1 MFLLHKAVRQ
11 DQGHGFLRKTKLG
24 LLSGIVLTG
33 AFSSLFLSGVVS
45 ADEQPNTSTTS
56 NIVQTP
62 PSAPNNQFETE
73 TVHTV
78 KETEQ
83 KAKVEDVKAL
93 GVSVTQTETENVG
106 KAQTP
111 SEVEPLRTTAEE
123 KVDAQIRDLESAKAE
138 QEQVKADRAKIDE
151 FKTTFI
157 NANYIKVKARVIS
170 QVNSRDI
177 DEDVSKESTV
187 SPITSSSGEIRYL
200 KANELDLTDTQG
212 LYSAV
217 SKPTTEEV
225 TETFVKMPTNLGVT
239 NNYATNRI
247 NIGYPARIVE
257 LTPNTVYSYTIT
269 PRSNSVLSSVY
280 GIGSIETTAK
290 FEYTLPEETK
300 LYATF
305 SSKPV
310 ETHVIIKNLT
320 RRAEN
325 HTDFIGYTRTYTY
338 KDKQGNIIPIKD
350 LYAKFLDVQGFKG
363 KGVITSSDIPK
374 SKLSEFELRSVG
386 ADYTYRQE
394 TSLLGEN
401 TISQKEY
408 IASKVVPNKRNQ
420 FTPRIVYASNLQR
433 VELTDTEKA
442 INGVSRTF
450 HTVTYTE
457 VQNKGLVTQKF
468 VNEQGV
474 EIAPSVKS
482 ELKEVGSDVSLTH
495 PTDLDFENK
504 RYTFKEQ
511 DKQDITEIVK
521 GETVITYVY
530 KQKYENN
537 LPPVETE
544 TKIPITT
551 TYVEDK
557 TIDYGTEI
565 VESNGSE
572 GKIVTTTP
580 KIVNELD
587 GTVTDGKPT
596 EKETP
601 MVPKVVKVGTKPKVV
616 ETPIEFTTTYE
627 ADPTKE
633 VGVTEVKVA
642 GVLGKTI
649 TTTTYT
655 FDPDTW
661 RVTVNPST
669 ETREE
674 PTNKVVLVGTKPS
687 VTTTPIPIETE
698 VISDL
703 DLFEGEE
710 IEVSKGKEGLT
721 TVTVNHELD
730 RATGKVTDLPPVT
743 TVTPMEKRI
752 VHVGTK
758 KRLANVITHYYKVG
772 TTEKIHEDEIQ
783 RDLEVGSPY
792 KTGADF
798 PEVVEVSHTNQTRT
812 ETLTT
817 TVYKLVETPNT
828 ATGILSREGAEVVY
842 YFKPVVTTEVLQ
854 KNPTDAPK
862 VELEEYTQPI
872 GTSGEPLVNTE
883 VEFSGGVVPNYA
895 PKVDLGEY
903 TQPIGT
909 SGEPETHSNSTYLK
923 PLGTNGDPLVNTEV
937 EFTGG
942 VTPNEVPKLDVPT
955 YDNGTVPNTSP
966 IKELDEF
973 KGGVNPFDA
982 PTLDKPEFKGGVTPF
997 DAPTLNKPELKVPE
1011 KPQNAPKQPKT
1022 PTEGKTTPTLNEP
1035 LKEQK
1040 RASESK
1046 PTLPN
1051 TGTSES
1057 DLVISSLGVLG
1068 ILGLL
1073 GFSKWKK
1080 SSDLEN

>member
-1 MFLLHKAVRQ
+1 MFLLHKAVKQ
-11 DQGHGFLRKTKLG
+11 EKGHGYLRKTKLG
-24 LLSGIVLTG
+24 LLSGIILTTALG
-33 AFSSLFLSGVVS
+33 SLFLNGIVS
-45 ADEQPNTSTTS
+45 ADEQPNSSTPP
-56 NIVQTP
+56 NAAQTP
-62 PSAPNNQFETE
+62 PSE
-73 TVHTV
+73 TVVQSEYETSTTHTV
-78 KETEQ
+78 KETEL
-83 KAKVEDVKAL
+83 KAKVEEVKAL
-93 GVSVTQTETENVG
+93 GVKVTETPTENVG
-106 KAQTP
+106 VANSS
-111 SEVEPLRTTAEE
+111 SEVTHLRTTAEE
-123 KVDAQIRDLESAKAE
+123 KVDSQIRDLESAKAE
-138 QEQVKADRAKIDE
+138 QEQVKADRTKIDE
-151 FKTTFI
+151 FKNTLI
-157 NANYIKVKARVIS
+157 NANYIKVKARLVS

-177 DEDVSKESTV
+177 DEDVSKEASV

-200 KANELDLTDTQG
+200 KANELELTDSQG
-212 LYSAV
+212 LYNAV

-225 TETFVKMPTNLGVT
+225 TETFIKVPDRIGITDK
-239 NNYATNRI
+239 YATNRV

-269 PRSNSVLSSVY
+269 PRSDSVLSSIY

-350 LYAKFLDVQGFKG
+350 LYAKFLDIQGFKG

-374 SKLSEFELRSVG
+374 SKLSEFELRSAG

-420 FTPRIVYASNLQR
+420 FTPRIVYASNIQR

-482 ELKEVGSDVSLTH
+482 ELKEVGSEVSLTH

-587 GTVTDGKPT
+587 GTVTDGKST

-601 MVPKVVKVGTKPKVV
+601 MVPKVVKVGTKPTVV
-616 ETPIEFTTTYE
+616 ETTTPYTTRYVE
-627 ADPTKE
+627 DNTKDKDYRE
-633 VGVTEVKVA
+633 VTKSGKA
-642 GVLGKTI
+642 GKTT

-655 FDPDTW
+655 LNPNTGA
-661 RVTVNPST
+661 VTSN
-669 ETREE
+669 E
-674 PTNKVVLVGTKPS
+674 PTMITEEAVEEVITVGTKPT
-687 VTTTPIPIETE
+687 VVETTTPYTTRYVEDNTKDKDYREVTRPGKSGKTTTTTTYTLDPNTGAVTPNEPTTITEEAVEE
-698 VISDL
+698 VI
-703 DLFEGEE
+703 
-710 IEVSKGKEGLT
+710 T
-721 TVTVNHELD
+721 
-730 RATGKVTDLPPVT
+730 
-743 TVTPMEKRI
+743 
-752 VHVGTK
+752 VGTK
-758 KRLANVITHYYKVG
+758 PKV
-772 TTEKIHEDEIQ
+772 E
-783 RDLEVGSPY
+783 
-792 KTGADF
+792 
-798 PEVVEVSHTNQTRT
+798 
-812 ETLTT
+812 
-817 TVYKLVETPNT
+817 
-828 ATGILSREGAEVVY
+828 
-842 YFKPVVTTEVLQ
+842 
-854 KNPTDAPK
+854 APK
-862 VELEEYTQPI
+862 VET
-872 GTSGEPLVNTE
+872 
-883 VEFSGGVVPNYA
+883 
-895 PKVDLGEY
+895 PKV
-903 TQPIGT
+903 
-909 SGEPETHSNSTYLK
+909 ETPK
-923 PLGTNGDPLVNTEV
+923 V
-937 EFTGG
+937 E
-942 VTPNEVPKLDVPT
+942 TPKVEVPK
-955 YDNGTVPNTSP
+955 S
-966 IKELDEF
+966 
-973 KGGVNPFDA
+973 
-982 PTLDKPEFKGGVTPF
+982 
-997 DAPTLNKPELKVPE
+997 
-1011 KPQNAPKQPKT
+1011 KT
-1022 PTEGKTTPTLNEP
+1022 PTEQSTKETSQIPTSVAS
-1035 LKEQK
+1035 K
-1040 RASESK
+1040 REE
-1046 PTLPN
+1046 LPN
-1051 TGTSES
+1051 TGTE
-1057 DLVISSLGVLG
+1057 DHANLVV
-1068 ILGLL
+1068 LGLL
-1073 GFSKWKK
+1073 GVLSGFGFLAHKK
-1080 SSDLEN
+1080 KEVEK

>member
-1 MFLLHKAVRQ
+1 MFLLHKAVKQ
-11 DQGHGFLRKTKLG
+11 EKGHGYLRKTKLG
-24 LLSGIVLTG
+24 LLSGIILTTALG
-33 AFSSLFLSGVVS
+33 SLFLNGIVS
-45 ADEQPNTSTTS
+45 ADEQPNSSTPP
-56 NIVQTP
+56 NAAQTP
-62 PSAPNNQFETE
+62 PSE
-73 TVHTV
+73 TVVQSEYETSTTHTV
-78 KETEQ
+78 KETEL
-83 KAKVEDVKAL
+83 KAKVEEVKAL
-93 GVSVTQTETENVG
+93 GVKVTETPTENVG
-106 KAQTP
+106 VANSS
-111 SEVEPLRTTAEE
+111 SEVTHLRTTAEE
-123 KVDAQIRDLESAKAE
+123 KVDSQIRDLESAKAE
-138 QEQVKADRAKIDE
+138 QEQVKADRTKIDE
-151 FKTTFI
+151 FKNTLI
-157 NANYIKVKARVIS
+157 NANYIKVKARLVS

-177 DEDVSKESTV
+177 DEDVSKEASV

-200 KANELDLTDTQG
+200 KANELELTDSQG
-212 LYSAV
+212 LYNAV

-225 TETFVKMPTNLGVT
+225 TETFIKVPDRIGITDK
-239 NNYATNRI
+239 YATNRV

-269 PRSNSVLSSVY
+269 PRSDSVLSSIY

-350 LYAKFLDVQGFKG
+350 LYAKFLDIQGFKG

-374 SKLSEFELRSVG
+374 SKLSEFELRSAG

-420 FTPRIVYASNLQR
+420 FTPRIVYASNIQR

-482 ELKEVGSDVSLTH
+482 ELKEVGSEVSLTH

-587 GTVTDGKPT
+587 GTVTDGKST

-601 MVPKVVKVGTKPKVV
+601 MVPKVVKVGTKPTVV
-616 ETPIEFTTTYE
+616 ETTTPYTTRYVE
-627 ADPTKE
+627 DNTKDKDYRE
-633 VGVTEVKVA
+633 VTKSGKA
-642 GVLGKTI
+642 GKTT

-655 FDPDTW
+655 LNPNTGA
-661 RVTVNPST
+661 VTSN
-669 ETREE
+669 E
-674 PTNKVVLVGTKPS
+674 PTMITEEAVEEVITVGTKPT
-687 VTTTPIPIETE
+687 VVETTTPYTTRYVEDNTKDKDYREVTKSGKSGKTTTTTTYTLNPNTGAVTSNEPTTITEEAVEE
-698 VISDL
+698 VI
-703 DLFEGEE
+703 
-710 IEVSKGKEGLT
+710 T
-721 TVTVNHELD
+721 
-730 RATGKVTDLPPVT
+730 
-743 TVTPMEKRI
+743 
-752 VHVGTK
+752 VGTK
-758 KRLANVITHYYKVG
+758 PKVVETTTPYTTRYVEDNTKDKDYREVTRTGKAGKTTTTITYTLDPNTGAVTPNEPTTITEEAVEEVITVG
-772 TTEKIHEDEIQ
+772 TK
-783 RDLEVGSPY
+783 P
-792 KTGADF
+792 K
-798 PEVVEVSHTNQTRT
+798 
-812 ETLTT
+812 
-817 TVYKLVETPNT
+817 VETPKVET
-828 ATGILSREGAEVVY
+828 PKVETPKVETPKVETPKVETPKVETPKVETPKVETPKVETPKVERPKVETPKVE
-842 YFKPVVTTEVLQ
+842 
-854 KNPTDAPK
+854 APK
-862 VELEEYTQPI
+862 VE
-872 GTSGEPLVNTE
+872 
-883 VEFSGGVVPNYA
+883 A
-895 PKVDLGEY
+895 PK
-903 TQPIGT
+903 I
-909 SGEPETHSNSTYLK
+909 
-923 PLGTNGDPLVNTEV
+923 
-937 EFTGG
+937 
-942 VTPNEVPKLDVPT
+942 EVPK
-955 YDNGTVPNTSP
+955 S
-966 IKELDEF
+966 
-973 KGGVNPFDA
+973 
-982 PTLDKPEFKGGVTPF
+982 
-997 DAPTLNKPELKVPE
+997 
-1011 KPQNAPKQPKT
+1011 KT
-1022 PTEGKTTPTLNEP
+1022 PTEQSTKETSQIPTSVAS
-1035 LKEQK
+1035 K
-1040 RASESK
+1040 REE
-1046 PTLPN
+1046 LPN
-1051 TGTSES
+1051 TGTE
-1057 DLVISSLGVLG
+1057 DHDNLVV
-1068 ILGLL
+1068 LGLL
-1073 GFSKWKK
+1073 GVLSGFGFLAHKK
-1080 SSDLEN
+1080 KEVEK

>member
-1 MFLLHKAVRQ
+1 MFLLHKAVKQ
-11 DQGHGFLRKTKLG
+11 EKGHGYLRKTKLG
-24 LLSGIVLTG
+24 LLSGIILTTALG
-33 AFSSLFLSGVVS
+33 SLFLNGIVS
-45 ADEQPNTSTTS
+45 ADEQPNSSTPP
-56 NIVQTP
+56 NAAQTP
-62 PSAPNNQFETE
+62 PSE
-73 TVHTV
+73 TVVQSEYETSTTHTV
-78 KETEQ
+78 KETEL
-83 KAKVEDVKAL
+83 KAKVEEVKAL
-93 GVSVTQTETENVG
+93 GVKVTETPTENVG
-106 KAQTP
+106 VANSS
-111 SEVEPLRTTAEE
+111 SEVTHLRATAEE

-138 QEQVKADRAKIDE
+138 QEQVKADRVKIDE
-151 FKTTFI
+151 FKNTFI
-157 NANYIKVKARVIS
+157 NANYIKVKARLVS

-177 DEDVSKESTV
+177 NEDVSKEASV
-187 SPITSSSGEIRYL
+187 SPITSSNGELHYL
-200 KANELDLTDTQG
+200 KANELDLTDSQG
-212 LYSAV
+212 LYNAV

-225 TETFVKMPTNLGVT
+225 TETFIKVPDRIGITDR
-239 NNYATNRI
+239 YETNRV

-269 PRSNSVLSSVY
+269 PRSDSVLSSIY

-587 GTVTDGKPT
+587 GIVTDGKPT

-616 ETPIEFTTTYE
+616 ETTTPYTTRYVE
-627 ADPTKE
+627 DNTKDKDYRE
-633 VGVTEVKVA
+633 VTRTGKA
-642 GVLGKTI
+642 GK
-649 TTTTYT
+649 TTTTITYT
-655 FDPDTW
+655 LDPNTGA
-661 RVTVNPST
+661 VTPN
-669 ETREE
+669 E
-674 PTNKVVLVGTKPS
+674 PTTITEEAVEEVITVGTKP
-687 VTTTPIPIETE
+687 
-698 VISDL
+698 
-703 DLFEGEE
+703 
-710 IEVSKGKEGLT
+710 K
-721 TVTVNHELD
+721 
-730 RATGKVTDLPPVT
+730 
-743 TVTPMEKRI
+743 
-752 VHVGTK
+752 
-758 KRLANVITHYYKVG
+758 
-772 TTEKIHEDEIQ
+772 
-783 RDLEVGSPY
+783 
-792 KTGADF
+792 
-798 PEVVEVSHTNQTRT
+798 
-812 ETLTT
+812 
-817 TVYKLVETPNT
+817 VETPKVE
-828 ATGILSREGAEVVY
+828 R
-842 YFKPVVTTEVLQ
+842 
-854 KNPTDAPK
+854 PK
-862 VELEEYTQPI
+862 VET
-872 GTSGEPLVNTE
+872 
-883 VEFSGGVVPNYA
+883 
-895 PKVDLGEY
+895 PKVER
-903 TQPIGT
+903 PKV
-909 SGEPETHSNSTYLK
+909 ERPKVERPKVETPK
-923 PLGTNGDPLVNTEV
+923 V
-937 EFTGG
+937 ERPK
-942 VTPNEVPKLDVPT
+942 VERPKVERPKVETPKVERPKVETPKVERPKVETPKVERPKVETPKVETPKVETPKVETPKVETPKVETPKVETPKVEVPK
-955 YDNGTVPNTSP
+955 S
-966 IKELDEF
+966 
-973 KGGVNPFDA
+973 
-982 PTLDKPEFKGGVTPF
+982 
-997 DAPTLNKPELKVPE
+997 
-1011 KPQNAPKQPKT
+1011 KT
-1022 PTEGKTTPTLNEP
+1022 PTEQSTKETSQIPTSVAS
-1035 LKEQK
+1035 K
-1040 RASESK
+1040 REE
-1046 PTLPN
+1046 LPN
-1051 TGTSES
+1051 TGTE
-1057 DLVISSLGVLG
+1057 DHANLVV
-1068 ILGLL
+1068 LGLL
-1073 GFSKWKK
+1073 GVLSGFGFLAHKK
-1080 SSDLEN
+1080 KEVEK

>member
-1 MFLLHKAVRQ
+1 MFLLHKAVKQ
-11 DQGHGFLRKTKLG
+11 EKGHGYLRKTKLG
-24 LLSGIVLTG
+24 LLSGIILTTALG
-33 AFSSLFLSGVVS
+33 SLFLNGIVS
-45 ADEQPNTSTTS
+45 ADEQPNSSTPP
-56 NIVQTP
+56 NAAQTP
-62 PSAPNNQFETE
+62 PSE
-73 TVHTV
+73 TVVQSEYETSTTHTV
-78 KETEQ
+78 KETEL
-83 KAKVEDVKAL
+83 KAKVEEVKAL
-93 GVSVTQTETENVG
+93 GVKVTETPTENVG
-106 KAQTP
+106 VANSS
-111 SEVEPLRTTAEE
+111 SEVTHLRATAEE

-138 QEQVKADRAKIDE
+138 QEQVKADRVKIDE
-151 FKTTFI
+151 FKNTFI
-157 NANYIKVKARVIS
+157 NANYIKVKARLVS

-177 DEDVSKESTV
+177 DEDVSKEASV
-187 SPITSSSGEIRYL
+187 SPITSSNGELHYL
-200 KANELDLTDTQG
+200 KANELELTDSQG
-212 LYSAV
+212 LYNAV

-225 TETFVKMPTNLGVT
+225 TETFIKVPARIGITDK
-239 NNYATNRI
+239 YATNRV

-269 PRSNSVLSSVY
+269 PRSDSVLSSIY

-290 FEYTLPEETK
+290 FEYTLPEKTK

-482 ELKEVGSDVSLTH
+482 ELKEVGSEVSLTH

-557 TIDYGTEI
+557 TIDYGKEI

-587 GTVTDGKPT
+587 GIVTDGKPT

-616 ETPIEFTTTYE
+616 ETTTPYTTRYVE
-627 ADPTKE
+627 DNTKDKDYRE
-633 VGVTEVKVA
+633 VTRTGKA
-642 GVLGKTI
+642 GK
-649 TTTTYT
+649 TTTTITYT
-655 FDPDTW
+655 LDPNTGA
-661 RVTVNPST
+661 VTPN
-669 ETREE
+669 E
-674 PTNKVVLVGTKPS
+674 PTTITEEAVEEVITVGTKP
-687 VTTTPIPIETE
+687 
-698 VISDL
+698 
-703 DLFEGEE
+703 
-710 IEVSKGKEGLT
+710 
-721 TVTVNHELD
+721 
-730 RATGKVTDLPPVT
+730 KV
-743 TVTPMEKRI
+743 E
-752 VHVGTK
+752 
-758 KRLANVITHYYKVG
+758 
-772 TTEKIHEDEIQ
+772 
-783 RDLEVGSPY
+783 
-792 KTGADF
+792 
-798 PEVVEVSHTNQTRT
+798 
-812 ETLTT
+812 
-817 TVYKLVETPNT
+817 
-828 ATGILSREGAEVVY
+828 
-842 YFKPVVTTEVLQ
+842 
-854 KNPTDAPK
+854 APK
-862 VELEEYTQPI
+862 VET
-872 GTSGEPLVNTE
+872 
-883 VEFSGGVVPNYA
+883 
-895 PKVDLGEY
+895 PKV
-903 TQPIGT
+903 
-909 SGEPETHSNSTYLK
+909 ETPK
-923 PLGTNGDPLVNTEV
+923 V
-937 EFTGG
+937 E
-942 VTPNEVPKLDVPT
+942 TPKVETPKVETPKVETPKVETPKVETPKVETPKVETPKVETPKVETPKVETPKVETPKVETPKVETPKVETPKVETPKVETPKVETPKVETPKVETPKVEVPK
-955 YDNGTVPNTSP
+955 S
-966 IKELDEF
+966 
-973 KGGVNPFDA
+973 
-982 PTLDKPEFKGGVTPF
+982 
-997 DAPTLNKPELKVPE
+997 
-1011 KPQNAPKQPKT
+1011 KT
-1022 PTEGKTTPTLNEP
+1022 PTEQSTKETSQIPTSVAS
-1035 LKEQK
+1035 K
-1040 RASESK
+1040 REE
-1046 PTLPN
+1046 LPN
-1051 TGTSES
+1051 TGTE
-1057 DLVISSLGVLG
+1057 DHANLVV
-1068 ILGLL
+1068 LGLL
-1073 GFSKWKK
+1073 GVLSGFGFLAHKK
-1080 SSDLEN
+1080 KEVEK

>member
-1 MFLLHKAVRQ
+1 MFLLHKAVKQ
-11 DQGHGFLRKTKLG
+11 EKGHGYLRKTKLG
-24 LLSGIVLTG
+24 LLSGIILTTALG
-33 AFSSLFLSGVVS
+33 SLFLNGIVS
-45 ADEQPNTSTTS
+45 ADEQPNSSTPP
-56 NIVQTP
+56 NAAQTP
-62 PSAPNNQFETE
+62 PSE
-73 TVHTV
+73 TVVQSEYETSTTHTV
-78 KETEQ
+78 KETEL
-83 KAKVEDVKAL
+83 KAKVEEVKAL
-93 GVSVTQTETENVG
+93 GVKVTETPTENVG
-106 KAQTP
+106 VANSS
-111 SEVEPLRTTAEE
+111 SEVTHLRATAEE

-138 QEQVKADRAKIDE
+138 QEQVKADRVKIDE
-151 FKTTFI
+151 FKNTFI
-157 NANYIKVKARVIS
+157 NANYIKVKARLVS

-177 DEDVSKESTV
+177 DEDVSKEASV
-187 SPITSSSGEIRYL
+187 SPITSSNGELHYL
-200 KANELDLTDTQG
+200 KANELELTDSQG
-212 LYSAV
+212 LYNAV

-225 TETFVKMPTNLGVT
+225 TETFIKVPARIGITDK
-239 NNYATNRI
+239 YATNRV

-269 PRSNSVLSSVY
+269 PRSDSVLSSIY

-290 FEYTLPEETK
+290 FEYTLPEKTK

-482 ELKEVGSDVSLTH
+482 ELKEVGSEVSLTH

-557 TIDYGTEI
+557 TIDYGKEI

-601 MVPKVVKVGTKPKVV
+601 MVPKVVKVGTKPTVV
-616 ETPIEFTTTYE
+616 ETTTPYTTRYVE
-627 ADPTKE
+627 DNTKDKDYRE
-633 VGVTEVKVA
+633 VTRPGKS
-642 GVLGKTI
+642 GKTT

-655 FDPDTW
+655 LNPNTGA
-661 RVTVNPST
+661 VTSN
-669 ETREE
+669 E
-674 PTNKVVLVGTKPS
+674 PTMITEEAVEEVITVGTKPK
-687 VTTTPIPIETE
+687 VVETTTPYTTRYVEDSTKDKDYREVTRPGKSGKTTTTTTYTLDPNTGAVTPNEPTTITEEAVEE
-698 VISDL
+698 VI
-703 DLFEGEE
+703 
-710 IEVSKGKEGLT
+710 T
-721 TVTVNHELD
+721 
-730 RATGKVTDLPPVT
+730 
-743 TVTPMEKRI
+743 
-752 VHVGTK
+752 VGTK
-758 KRLANVITHYYKVG
+758 PKV
-772 TTEKIHEDEIQ
+772 E
-783 RDLEVGSPY
+783 
-792 KTGADF
+792 
-798 PEVVEVSHTNQTRT
+798 
-812 ETLTT
+812 
-817 TVYKLVETPNT
+817 
-828 ATGILSREGAEVVY
+828 
-842 YFKPVVTTEVLQ
+842 
-854 KNPTDAPK
+854 APK
-862 VELEEYTQPI
+862 VETPK
-872 GTSGEPLVNTE
+872 
-883 VEFSGGVVPNYA
+883 VETPKVETPKVETPKVETPKVETPKVETPKVETPKVETPKVEA
-895 PKVDLGEY
+895 PKVEA
-903 TQPIGT
+903 P
-909 SGEPETHSNSTYLK
+909 K
-923 PLGTNGDPLVNTEV
+923 V
-937 EFTGG
+937 EA
-942 VTPNEVPKLDVPT
+942 PKIEVPK
-955 YDNGTVPNTSP
+955 S
-966 IKELDEF
+966 
-973 KGGVNPFDA
+973 
-982 PTLDKPEFKGGVTPF
+982 
-997 DAPTLNKPELKVPE
+997 
-1011 KPQNAPKQPKT
+1011 KT
-1022 PTEGKTTPTLNEP
+1022 PTEQSTKETSQIPTSVAS
-1035 LKEQK
+1035 K
-1040 RASESK
+1040 REE
-1046 PTLPN
+1046 LPN
-1051 TGTSES
+1051 TGTE
-1057 DLVISSLGVLG
+1057 DHANLVV
-1068 ILGLL
+1068 LGLL
-1073 GFSKWKK
+1073 GVLSGFGFLAHKK
-1080 SSDLEN
+1080 KEVEK

>member
-1 MFLLHKAVRQ
+1 MFLLHKAVKQ
-11 DQGHGFLRKTKLG
+11 EKGHGYLRKTKLG
-24 LLSGIVLTG
+24 LLSGIILTTALG
-33 AFSSLFLSGVVS
+33 SLFLNGIVS
-45 ADEQPNTSTTS
+45 ADEQPNSSTPP
-56 NIVQTP
+56 NAAQTP
-62 PSAPNNQFETE
+62 PSE
-73 TVHTV
+73 TVVQSEYETSTTHTV
-78 KETEQ
+78 KETEL
-83 KAKVEDVKAL
+83 KAKVEEVKAL
-93 GVSVTQTETENVG
+93 GVKVTETPTENVG
-106 KAQTP
+106 VANSS
-111 SEVEPLRTTAEE
+111 SEVTHLRTTAEE

-138 QEQVKADRAKIDE
+138 QEQVKADRTKIDE
-151 FKTTFI
+151 FKNTLI
-157 NANYIKVKARVIS
+157 NANYIKVKARLVS

-177 DEDVSKESTV
+177 DEDVSKEASV

-200 KANELDLTDTQG
+200 KANELELTDSQG
-212 LYSAV
+212 LYNAV

-225 TETFVKMPTNLGVT
+225 TETFIKVPARIGITDK
-239 NNYATNRI
+239 YATNRV

-269 PRSNSVLSSVY
+269 PRSDSVLSSIY

-374 SKLSEFELRSVG
+374 SKLSEFEVRSAG

-482 ELKEVGSDVSLTH
+482 ELKEVGSEVSLTH

-557 TIDYGTEI
+557 TIDYGKEI

-601 MVPKVVKVGTKPKVV
+601 MVPKVVKVGTKPTVV
-616 ETPIEFTTTYE
+616 ETTTPYTTRYVE
-627 ADPTKE
+627 DNTKDKDYRE
-633 VGVTEVKVA
+633 VTRPGKS
-642 GVLGKTI
+642 GKTT

-655 FDPDTW
+655 LNPNTGA
-661 RVTVNPST
+661 VTSN
-669 ETREE
+669 E
-674 PTNKVVLVGTKPS
+674 PTMITEEAVEEVITVGTKPK
-687 VTTTPIPIETE
+687 VVETTTPYTTRYVEDSTKDKDYREVTRPGKSGKTTTTTTYTLDPNTGAVTPNEPTTITEEAVEE
-698 VISDL
+698 VI
-703 DLFEGEE
+703 
-710 IEVSKGKEGLT
+710 T
-721 TVTVNHELD
+721 
-730 RATGKVTDLPPVT
+730 
-743 TVTPMEKRI
+743 
-752 VHVGTK
+752 VGTK
-758 KRLANVITHYYKVG
+758 PKV
-772 TTEKIHEDEIQ
+772 E
-783 RDLEVGSPY
+783 
-792 KTGADF
+792 
-798 PEVVEVSHTNQTRT
+798 
-812 ETLTT
+812 
-817 TVYKLVETPNT
+817 
-828 ATGILSREGAEVVY
+828 
-842 YFKPVVTTEVLQ
+842 
-854 KNPTDAPK
+854 APK
-862 VELEEYTQPI
+862 VETPK
-872 GTSGEPLVNTE
+872 
-883 VEFSGGVVPNYA
+883 VETPKVETPKVETPKVETPKVETPKVETPKVETPKVETPKVEA
-895 PKVDLGEY
+895 PKVEA
-903 TQPIGT
+903 P
-909 SGEPETHSNSTYLK
+909 K
-923 PLGTNGDPLVNTEV
+923 V
-937 EFTGG
+937 EAPK
-942 VTPNEVPKLDVPT
+942 VEAPKVEAPKIEVPK
-955 YDNGTVPNTSP
+955 S
-966 IKELDEF
+966 
-973 KGGVNPFDA
+973 
-982 PTLDKPEFKGGVTPF
+982 
-997 DAPTLNKPELKVPE
+997 
-1011 KPQNAPKQPKT
+1011 KT
-1022 PTEGKTTPTLNEP
+1022 PTEQSTKETSQIPTSVAS
-1035 LKEQK
+1035 K
-1040 RASESK
+1040 REE
-1046 PTLPN
+1046 LPN
-1051 TGTSES
+1051 TGTE
-1057 DLVISSLGVLG
+1057 DHANLVV
-1068 ILGLL
+1068 LGLL
-1073 GFSKWKK
+1073 GVLSGFGFLAHKK
-1080 SSDLEN
+1080 KEVEK

>member
-1 MFLLHKAVRQ
+1 MFLLHKAVKQ
-11 DQGHGFLRKTKLG
+11 EKGHGYLRKTKLG
-24 LLSGIVLTG
+24 LLSGIILTTALG
-33 AFSSLFLSGVVS
+33 SLFLNGIVS
-45 ADEQPNTSTTS
+45 ADEQPNSSTPP
-56 NIVQTP
+56 NAAQTP
-62 PSAPNNQFETE
+62 PSE
-73 TVHTV
+73 TVVQSEYETSTTHTV
-78 KETEQ
+78 KETEL
-83 KAKVEDVKAL
+83 KAKVEEVKAL
-93 GVSVTQTETENVG
+93 GVKVTETPTENVG
-106 KAQTP
+106 VANSS
-111 SEVEPLRTTAEE
+111 SEVTHLRTTAEE
-123 KVDAQIRDLESAKAE
+123 KVDSQIRDLESAKAE
-138 QEQVKADRAKIDE
+138 QEQVKADRTKIDE
-151 FKTTFI
+151 FKNTLI
-157 NANYIKVKARVIS
+157 NANYIKVKARLVS

-177 DEDVSKESTV
+177 DEDVSKEASV

-200 KANELDLTDTQG
+200 KANELELTDSQG
-212 LYSAV
+212 LYNAV

-225 TETFVKMPTNLGVT
+225 TETFIKVPDRIGITDK
-239 NNYATNRI
+239 YATNRV

-269 PRSNSVLSSVY
+269 PRSDSVLSSIY

-420 FTPRIVYASNLQR
+420 FTPRIVYASNIQR

-482 ELKEVGSDVSLTH
+482 ELKEVGSEVSLTH

-587 GTVTDGKPT
+587 GTVTDGKST

-601 MVPKVVKVGTKPKVV
+601 MVPKVVKVGTKPTVV
-616 ETPIEFTTTYE
+616 ETTTPYTTRYVE
-627 ADPTKE
+627 DNTKDKDYRE
-633 VGVTEVKVA
+633 VTKSGKA
-642 GVLGKTI
+642 GKTT

-655 FDPDTW
+655 LNPNTGA
-661 RVTVNPST
+661 VTSN
-669 ETREE
+669 E
-674 PTNKVVLVGTKPS
+674 PTMITEEAVEEVITVGTKPT
-687 VTTTPIPIETE
+687 VVETTTPYTTRYVEDNTKDKDYREVTRSGKSGKTTTTTTYTLNPNTGAVTSNEPTTITEEAVEE
-698 VISDL
+698 VI
-703 DLFEGEE
+703 
-710 IEVSKGKEGLT
+710 T
-721 TVTVNHELD
+721 
-730 RATGKVTDLPPVT
+730 
-743 TVTPMEKRI
+743 
-752 VHVGTK
+752 VGTK
-758 KRLANVITHYYKVG
+758 PKVVETTTPYTTRYVEDNTKDKDYREVTRTGKAGKTTTTITYTLDPNTGAVTPNEPTTITEEAVEEVITVG
-772 TTEKIHEDEIQ
+772 TK
-783 RDLEVGSPY
+783 P
-792 KTGADF
+792 K
-798 PEVVEVSHTNQTRT
+798 VE
-812 ETLTT
+812 
-817 TVYKLVETPNT
+817 
-828 ATGILSREGAEVVY
+828 
-842 YFKPVVTTEVLQ
+842 
-854 KNPTDAPK
+854 APK
-862 VELEEYTQPI
+862 VETPK
-872 GTSGEPLVNTE
+872 
-883 VEFSGGVVPNYA
+883 VETPKVETPKVETPKVETPKVETPKVETPKVETPKVETPKVETPKVERPKVETPKVEA
-895 PKVDLGEY
+895 PKVEA
-903 TQPIGT
+903 PKI
-909 SGEPETHSNSTYLK
+909 
-923 PLGTNGDPLVNTEV
+923 
-937 EFTGG
+937 
-942 VTPNEVPKLDVPT
+942 EVPK
-955 YDNGTVPNTSP
+955 S
-966 IKELDEF
+966 
-973 KGGVNPFDA
+973 
-982 PTLDKPEFKGGVTPF
+982 
-997 DAPTLNKPELKVPE
+997 
-1011 KPQNAPKQPKT
+1011 KT
-1022 PTEGKTTPTLNEP
+1022 PTEQSTKETSQIPTSVAS
-1035 LKEQK
+1035 K
-1040 RASESK
+1040 REE
-1046 PTLPN
+1046 LPN
-1051 TGTSES
+1051 TGTE
-1057 DLVISSLGVLG
+1057 DHDNLVV
-1068 ILGLL
+1068 LGLL
-1073 GFSKWKK
+1073 GVLSGFGFLAHKK
-1080 SSDLEN
+1080 KEVEK

>member
-1 MFLLHKAVRQ
+1 MHKAVKQ
-11 DQGHGFLRKTKLG
+11 EKGHGYLRKTKLG
-24 LLSGIVLTG
+24 LLSGIILTTALG
-33 AFSSLFLSGVVS
+33 SLFLNGIVS
-45 ADEQPNTSTTS
+45 ADEQPNSSTPP
-56 NIVQTP
+56 NAAQTP
-62 PSAPNNQFETE
+62 PSE
-73 TVHTV
+73 TVVQSEYETSTTHTV
-78 KETEQ
+78 KETEL
-83 KAKVEDVKAL
+83 KAKVEEVKAL
-93 GVSVTQTETENVG
+93 GVKVTETPTENVG
-106 KAQTP
+106 VANSS
-111 SEVEPLRTTAEE
+111 SEVTHLRATAEE

-138 QEQVKADRAKIDE
+138 QEQVKADRVKIDE
-151 FKTTFI
+151 FKNTFI
-157 NANYIKVKARVIS
+157 NANYIKVKARLVS

-177 DEDVSKESTV
+177 DEDVSKEASV
-187 SPITSSSGEIRYL
+187 SPITSSNGELHYL
-200 KANELDLTDTQG
+200 KANELELTDSQG
-212 LYSAV
+212 LYNAV

-225 TETFVKMPTNLGVT
+225 TETFIKVPARIGITDK
-239 NNYATNRI
+239 YATNRV

-269 PRSNSVLSSVY
+269 PRSDSVLSSIY

-290 FEYTLPEETK
+290 FEYTLPEKTK

-482 ELKEVGSDVSLTH
+482 ELKEVGSEVSLTH

-587 GTVTDGKPT
+587 GIVADGKPT

-601 MVPKVVKVGTKPKVV
+601 MVPKVVKVGTKPTVV
-616 ETPIEFTTTYE
+616 ETTTPYTTRYVE
-627 ADPTKE
+627 DNTKDKDYRE
-633 VGVTEVKVA
+633 VTRTGKA
-642 GVLGKTI
+642 GKTT

-655 FDPDTW
+655 LNPNTGA
-661 RVTVNPST
+661 VTSN
-669 ETREE
+669 E
-674 PTNKVVLVGTKPS
+674 PTTITEEAVEEVIIVGTKPT
-687 VTTTPIPIETE
+687 VVETTTPYTTRYVEDNTKDKDYREVTRPGKAGKTTTTTTYTLDPNTGAVTPNEPTTITEEAVEE
-698 VISDL
+698 VI
-703 DLFEGEE
+703 
-710 IEVSKGKEGLT
+710 T
-721 TVTVNHELD
+721 
-730 RATGKVTDLPPVT
+730 
-743 TVTPMEKRI
+743 
-752 VHVGTK
+752 VGTK
-758 KRLANVITHYYKVG
+758 PTVVETTTPYTTRYVEDSTKDKDYREVTRPGKSGKTTTTTTYTLDPNTGAVTPNEPTTITEEAVEEVITVG
-772 TTEKIHEDEIQ
+772 TK
-783 RDLEVGSPY
+783 P
-792 KTGADF
+792 K
-798 PEVVEVSHTNQTRT
+798 VE
-812 ETLTT
+812 
-817 TVYKLVETPNT
+817 
-828 ATGILSREGAEVVY
+828 
-842 YFKPVVTTEVLQ
+842 
-854 KNPTDAPK
+854 APK
-862 VELEEYTQPI
+862 VET
-872 GTSGEPLVNTE
+872 
-883 VEFSGGVVPNYA
+883 
-895 PKVDLGEY
+895 PKV
-903 TQPIGT
+903 
-909 SGEPETHSNSTYLK
+909 ETPK
-923 PLGTNGDPLVNTEV
+923 V
-937 EFTGG
+937 E
-942 VTPNEVPKLDVPT
+942 TPKVETPKVETPKVETPKVETPKVESPKVESPKVETPKVETPKVETPKVETPKVETPKVEVPK
-955 YDNGTVPNTSP
+955 S
-966 IKELDEF
+966 
-973 KGGVNPFDA
+973 
-982 PTLDKPEFKGGVTPF
+982 
-997 DAPTLNKPELKVPE
+997 
-1011 KPQNAPKQPKT
+1011 KT
-1022 PTEGKTTPTLNEP
+1022 PTEQSTKETSQIPTSVAS
-1035 LKEQK
+1035 K
-1040 RASESK
+1040 REE
-1046 PTLPN
+1046 LPN
-1051 TGTSES
+1051 TGTE
-1057 DLVISSLGVLG
+1057 DHANLVV
-1068 ILGLL
+1068 LGLL
-1073 GFSKWKK
+1073 GVLSGFGFLAHKK
-1080 SSDLEN
+1080 KEVEK

>member
-1 MFLLHKAVRQ
+1 MFLLHKAVKQ
-11 DQGHGFLRKTKLG
+11 EKGHGYLRKTKLG
-24 LLSGIVLTG
+24 LLSGIILTTALG
-33 AFSSLFLSGVVS
+33 SLFLNGIVS
-45 ADEQPNTSTTS
+45 ADEQPNSSTPP
-56 NIVQTP
+56 NAAQTP
-62 PSAPNNQFETE
+62 PSE
-73 TVHTV
+73 TVVQSEYETSTTHTV
-78 KETEQ
+78 KETEL
-83 KAKVEDVKAL
+83 KAKVEEVKAL
-93 GVSVTQTETENVG
+93 GVKVTETPTENVG
-106 KAQTP
+106 VANSS
-111 SEVEPLRTTAEE
+111 SEVTHLRTTAEE
-123 KVDAQIRDLESAKAE
+123 KVDSQIRDLESAKAE
-138 QEQVKADRAKIDE
+138 QEQVKADRTKIDE
-151 FKTTFI
+151 FKNTLI
-157 NANYIKVKARVIS
+157 NANYIKVKARLVS

-177 DEDVSKESTV
+177 DEDVSKEASV

-200 KANELDLTDTQG
+200 KANELELTDSQG
-212 LYSAV
+212 LYNAV

-225 TETFVKMPTNLGVT
+225 TETFIKVPDRIGITDK
-239 NNYATNRI
+239 YATNRV

-269 PRSNSVLSSVY
+269 PRSDSVLSSIY

-350 LYAKFLDVQGFKG
+350 LYAKFLDIQGFKG

-374 SKLSEFELRSVG
+374 SKLSEFELRSAG

-420 FTPRIVYASNLQR
+420 FTPRIVYASNIQR

-482 ELKEVGSDVSLTH
+482 ELKEVGSEVSLTH

-587 GTVTDGKPT
+587 GIVTDGKPT

-616 ETPIEFTTTYE
+616 ETTTPYTTRYVE
-627 ADPTKE
+627 DNTKDKDYRE
-633 VGVTEVKVA
+633 VTRTGKA
-642 GVLGKTI
+642 GKTT

-655 FDPDTW
+655 LNPNTGA
-661 RVTVNPST
+661 VTSN
-669 ETREE
+669 E
-674 PTNKVVLVGTKPS
+674 PTTITEEAVEEVIIVGTKPT
-687 VTTTPIPIETE
+687 VVETTTPYTTRYVEDNTKDKDYREVTRPGKAGKTTTTTTYTLDPNTGAVTPNEPTTITEEAVEE
-698 VISDL
+698 VI
-703 DLFEGEE
+703 
-710 IEVSKGKEGLT
+710 T
-721 TVTVNHELD
+721 
-730 RATGKVTDLPPVT
+730 
-743 TVTPMEKRI
+743 
-752 VHVGTK
+752 VGTK
-758 KRLANVITHYYKVG
+758 PTVVETTTPYTTRYVEDNTKDKDYREVTRPGKAGKTTTTTTYTLDPNTGAVTPNEPTTITEEAVEEVITVG
-772 TTEKIHEDEIQ
+772 TK
-783 RDLEVGSPY
+783 P
-792 KTGADF
+792 K
-798 PEVVEVSHTNQTRT
+798 VE
-812 ETLTT
+812 
-817 TVYKLVETPNT
+817 
-828 ATGILSREGAEVVY
+828 
-842 YFKPVVTTEVLQ
+842 
-854 KNPTDAPK
+854 APK
-862 VELEEYTQPI
+862 VETPK
-872 GTSGEPLVNTE
+872 
-883 VEFSGGVVPNYA
+883 VETPKVETPKVETPKVETPKVETPKVETPKVETPKVEA
-895 PKVDLGEY
+895 PKV
-903 TQPIGT
+903 
-909 SGEPETHSNSTYLK
+909 ETPK
-923 PLGTNGDPLVNTEV
+923 V
-937 EFTGG
+937 E
-942 VTPNEVPKLDVPT
+942 TPKVETPKVETPKVETPKVETPKVETPKVETPKVETPKVETPKVETPKVETPKVEVPK
-955 YDNGTVPNTSP
+955 S
-966 IKELDEF
+966 
-973 KGGVNPFDA
+973 
-982 PTLDKPEFKGGVTPF
+982 
-997 DAPTLNKPELKVPE
+997 
-1011 KPQNAPKQPKT
+1011 KT
-1022 PTEGKTTPTLNEP
+1022 PTEQSTKETSQIPTSVAS
-1035 LKEQK
+1035 K
-1040 RASESK
+1040 REE
-1046 PTLPN
+1046 LPN
-1051 TGTSES
+1051 TGTE
-1057 DLVISSLGVLG
+1057 DHANLVV
-1068 ILGLL
+1068 LGLL
-1073 GFSKWKK
+1073 GVLSGFGFLAHKK
-1080 SSDLEN
+1080 KEVEK

>member
-1 MFLLHKAVRQ
+1 MFLLHKAVKQ
-11 DQGHGFLRKTKLG
+11 EKGHGYLRKTKLG
-24 LLSGIVLTG
+24 LLSGIILTTALG
-33 AFSSLFLSGVVS
+33 SLFLNGIVS
-45 ADEQPNTSTTS
+45 ADEQPNSSTPP
-56 NIVQTP
+56 NAAQTP
-62 PSAPNNQFETE
+62 PSE
-73 TVHTV
+73 TVVQSEYETSTTHTV
-78 KETEQ
+78 KETEL
-83 KAKVEDVKAL
+83 KAKVEEVKAL
-93 GVSVTQTETENVG
+93 GVKVTETPTENVG
-106 KAQTP
+106 VANSS
-111 SEVEPLRTTAEE
+111 SEVTHLRTTAEE
-123 KVDAQIRDLESAKAE
+123 KVDSQIRDLESAKAE
-138 QEQVKADRAKIDE
+138 QEQVKADRTKIDE
-151 FKTTFI
+151 FKNTLI
-157 NANYIKVKARVIS
+157 NANYIKVKARLVS

-177 DEDVSKESTV
+177 DEDVSKEASV

-200 KANELDLTDTQG
+200 KANELELTDSQG
-212 LYSAV
+212 LYNAV

-225 TETFVKMPTNLGVT
+225 TETFIKVPDRIGITDK
-239 NNYATNRI
+239 YATNRV

-269 PRSNSVLSSVY
+269 PRSDSVLSSIY

-350 LYAKFLDVQGFKG
+350 LYAKFLDIQGFKG

-374 SKLSEFELRSVG
+374 SKLSEFELRSAG

-420 FTPRIVYASNLQR
+420 FTPRIVYASNIQR

-482 ELKEVGSDVSLTH
+482 ELKEVGSEVSLTH

-511 DKQDITEIVK
+511 DKQDITEIIK

-587 GTVTDGKPT
+587 GTVTDGKST

-601 MVPKVVKVGTKPKVV
+601 MVPKVVKVGTKPTVV
-616 ETPIEFTTTYE
+616 ETTTPYTTRYVE
-627 ADPTKE
+627 DNTKDKDYRE
-633 VGVTEVKVA
+633 VTKSGKA
-642 GVLGKTI
+642 GKTT

-655 FDPDTW
+655 LNPNTGA
-661 RVTVNPST
+661 VTSN
-669 ETREE
+669 E
-674 PTNKVVLVGTKPS
+674 PTMITEEAVEEVITVGTKPT
-687 VTTTPIPIETE
+687 VVETTTPYTTRYVEDNTKDKDYREVTKSGKSGKTTTTTTYTLNPNTGAVTSNEPTTITEEAVEE
-698 VISDL
+698 VI
-703 DLFEGEE
+703 
-710 IEVSKGKEGLT
+710 T
-721 TVTVNHELD
+721 
-730 RATGKVTDLPPVT
+730 
-743 TVTPMEKRI
+743 
-752 VHVGTK
+752 VGTK
-758 KRLANVITHYYKVG
+758 PTVVETTTPYTTRYVEDNTKDKDYREVTRPGKSGKTTTTTTYTLDPNTGAVTPNEPTTITEEAVEEVITVG
-772 TTEKIHEDEIQ
+772 TK
-783 RDLEVGSPY
+783 P
-792 KTGADF
+792 K
-798 PEVVEVSHTNQTRT
+798 VE
-812 ETLTT
+812 
-817 TVYKLVETPNT
+817 
-828 ATGILSREGAEVVY
+828 
-842 YFKPVVTTEVLQ
+842 
-854 KNPTDAPK
+854 APK
-862 VELEEYTQPI
+862 VETPK
-872 GTSGEPLVNTE
+872 
-883 VEFSGGVVPNYA
+883 VETPKVETPKVETPKVETPKVETPKVETPKVETPKVETPKVEA
-895 PKVDLGEY
+895 PKVEA
-903 TQPIGT
+903 P
-909 SGEPETHSNSTYLK
+909 K
-923 PLGTNGDPLVNTEV
+923 V
-937 EFTGG
+937 EAPK
-942 VTPNEVPKLDVPT
+942 VEAPKVEAPKVEAPKIEVPK
-955 YDNGTVPNTSP
+955 S
-966 IKELDEF
+966 
-973 KGGVNPFDA
+973 
-982 PTLDKPEFKGGVTPF
+982 
-997 DAPTLNKPELKVPE
+997 
-1011 KPQNAPKQPKT
+1011 KT
-1022 PTEGKTTPTLNEP
+1022 PTEQSTKETSQIPTSVAS
-1035 LKEQK
+1035 K
-1040 RASESK
+1040 REE
-1046 PTLPN
+1046 LPN
-1051 TGTSES
+1051 TGTE
-1057 DLVISSLGVLG
+1057 DHANLVV
-1068 ILGLL
+1068 LGLL
-1073 GFSKWKK
+1073 GVLSGFGFLAHKK
-1080 SSDLEN
+1080 KEVEK

>member
-1 MFLLHKAVRQ
+1 VFLLHKAVKQ
-11 DQGHGFLRKTKLG
+11 EKGHGYLRKTKLG
-24 LLSGIVLTG
+24 LLSGIILTTALG
-33 AFSSLFLSGVVS
+33 SLFLNGIVS
-45 ADEQPNTSTTS
+45 ADEQPNSSTPP
-56 NIVQTP
+56 NAAQTP
-62 PSAPNNQFETE
+62 PSE
-73 TVHTV
+73 TVVQSEYETSTTHTV
-78 KETEQ
+78 KETEL
-83 KAKVEDVKAL
+83 KAKVEEVKAL
-93 GVSVTQTETENVG
+93 GVKVTETPTENVG
-106 KAQTP
+106 VANSS
-111 SEVEPLRTTAEE
+111 SEVTHLRTTAEE
-123 KVDAQIRDLESAKAE
+123 KVDSQIRDLESAKAE
-138 QEQVKADRAKIDE
+138 QEQVKADRTKIDE
-151 FKTTFI
+151 FKNTLI
-157 NANYIKVKARVIS
+157 NANYIKVKARLVS

-177 DEDVSKESTV
+177 DEDVSKEASV

-200 KANELDLTDTQG
+200 KANELELTDSQG
-212 LYSAV
+212 LYNAV

-225 TETFVKMPTNLGVT
+225 TETFIKVPDRIGITDK
-239 NNYATNRI
+239 YATNRV

-269 PRSNSVLSSVY
+269 PRSDSVLSSIY

-350 LYAKFLDVQGFKG
+350 LYAKFLDIQGFKG

-374 SKLSEFELRSVG
+374 SKLSEFELRSAG

-420 FTPRIVYASNLQR
+420 FTPRIVYASNIQR

-482 ELKEVGSDVSLTH
+482 ELKEVGSEVSLTH

-587 GTVTDGKPT
+587 GIVTDGKPT

-616 ETPIEFTTTYE
+616 ETTTPYTTRYVE
-627 ADPTKE
+627 DNTKDKDYRE
-633 VGVTEVKVA
+633 VTRTGKA
-642 GVLGKTI
+642 GKTT

-655 FDPDTW
+655 LNPNTGA
-661 RVTVNPST
+661 VTPN
-669 ETREE
+669 E
-674 PTNKVVLVGTKPS
+674 PTTITEEAVEEVITVGTKPT
-687 VTTTPIPIETE
+687 VVETTTPYTTRYVEDSTKDKDYREVTRPGKSGKTTTTTTYTLDPNTGAVTPNEPTTITEEAVEE
-698 VISDL
+698 VI
-703 DLFEGEE
+703 
-710 IEVSKGKEGLT
+710 T
-721 TVTVNHELD
+721 
-730 RATGKVTDLPPVT
+730 
-743 TVTPMEKRI
+743 
-752 VHVGTK
+752 VGTK
-758 KRLANVITHYYKVG
+758 PKV
-772 TTEKIHEDEIQ
+772 E
-783 RDLEVGSPY
+783 
-792 KTGADF
+792 
-798 PEVVEVSHTNQTRT
+798 
-812 ETLTT
+812 
-817 TVYKLVETPNT
+817 
-828 ATGILSREGAEVVY
+828 
-842 YFKPVVTTEVLQ
+842 
-854 KNPTDAPK
+854 APK
-862 VELEEYTQPI
+862 VETPK
-872 GTSGEPLVNTE
+872 
-883 VEFSGGVVPNYA
+883 VETPKVETPKVETPKVETPKVETPKVETPKVETPKVEA
-895 PKVDLGEY
+895 PKV
-903 TQPIGT
+903 
-909 SGEPETHSNSTYLK
+909 ETPK
-923 PLGTNGDPLVNTEV
+923 V
-937 EFTGG
+937 E
-942 VTPNEVPKLDVPT
+942 TPKVETPKVETPKVETPKVETPKVETPKVETPKVETPKVEVPK
-955 YDNGTVPNTSP
+955 S
-966 IKELDEF
+966 
-973 KGGVNPFDA
+973 
-982 PTLDKPEFKGGVTPF
+982 
-997 DAPTLNKPELKVPE
+997 
-1011 KPQNAPKQPKT
+1011 KT
-1022 PTEGKTTPTLNEP
+1022 PTEQSTKETSQIPTSVAS
-1035 LKEQK
+1035 K
-1040 RASESK
+1040 REE
-1046 PTLPN
+1046 LPN
-1051 TGTSES
+1051 TGTE
-1057 DLVISSLGVLG
+1057 DHANLVV
-1068 ILGLL
+1068 LGLL
-1073 GFSKWKK
+1073 GVLSGFGFLAHKK
-1080 SSDLEN
+1080 KEVEK

>member
-1 MFLLHKAVRQ
+1 MFLLHKAVKQ
-11 DQGHGFLRKTKLG
+11 EKGHGYLRKTKLG
-24 LLSGIVLTG
+24 LLSGIILTTALG
-33 AFSSLFLSGVVS
+33 SLFLNGIVS
-45 ADEQPNTSTTS
+45 ADEQPNSSTPP
-56 NIVQTP
+56 NAAQTP
-62 PSAPNNQFETE
+62 PSE
-73 TVHTV
+73 TVVQSEYETSTTHTV
-78 KETEQ
+78 KETEL
-83 KAKVEDVKAL
+83 KAKVEEVKAL
-93 GVSVTQTETENVG
+93 GVKVTETPTENVG
-106 KAQTP
+106 VANSS
-111 SEVEPLRTTAEE
+111 SEVTHLRATAEE

-138 QEQVKADRAKIDE
+138 QEQVKADRTKIDE
-151 FKTTFI
+151 FKNTLI
-157 NANYIKVKARVIS
+157 NANYIKVKARLVS

-177 DEDVSKESTV
+177 DEDVSKEASV

-200 KANELDLTDTQG
+200 KANELELTDSQG
-212 LYSAV
+212 LYNAV

-225 TETFVKMPTNLGVT
+225 TETFIKVPDRIGITDK
-239 NNYATNRI
+239 YATNRV

-269 PRSNSVLSSVY
+269 PRSDSVLSSIY

-350 LYAKFLDVQGFKG
+350 LYAKFLDIQGFKG

-374 SKLSEFELRSVG
+374 SKLSEFELRSAG

-420 FTPRIVYASNLQR
+420 FTPRIVYASNIQR

-482 ELKEVGSDVSLTH
+482 ELKEVGSEVSLTH

-587 GTVTDGKPT
+587 GTVTDGKST

-601 MVPKVVKVGTKPKVV
+601 MVPKVVKVGTKPTVV
-616 ETPIEFTTTYE
+616 ETTTPYTTRYVE
-627 ADPTKE
+627 DNTKDKDYRE
-633 VGVTEVKVA
+633 VTKSGKA
-642 GVLGKTI
+642 GKTT

-655 FDPDTW
+655 LNPNTGA
-661 RVTVNPST
+661 VTSN
-669 ETREE
+669 E
-674 PTNKVVLVGTKPS
+674 PTMITEEAVEEVITVGTKPT
-687 VTTTPIPIETE
+687 VVETTTPYTTRYVEDNTKDKDYREVTKSGKAGKTTTTTTYTLNPNTGAVTSNEPTTITEEAVEE
-698 VISDL
+698 VI
-703 DLFEGEE
+703 
-710 IEVSKGKEGLT
+710 T
-721 TVTVNHELD
+721 
-730 RATGKVTDLPPVT
+730 
-743 TVTPMEKRI
+743 
-752 VHVGTK
+752 VGTK
-758 KRLANVITHYYKVG
+758 PKVVETTTPYTTRYVEDNTKDKDYREVTRTGKAGKTTTTITYTLDPNTGAVTPNEPTTITEEAVEEVITVG
-772 TTEKIHEDEIQ
+772 TK
-783 RDLEVGSPY
+783 P
-792 KTGADF
+792 K
-798 PEVVEVSHTNQTRT
+798 VE
-812 ETLTT
+812 
-817 TVYKLVETPNT
+817 
-828 ATGILSREGAEVVY
+828 
-842 YFKPVVTTEVLQ
+842 
-854 KNPTDAPK
+854 APK
-862 VELEEYTQPI
+862 VETPK
-872 GTSGEPLVNTE
+872 
-883 VEFSGGVVPNYA
+883 VETPKVETPKVETPKVETPKVETPKVETPKVETPKVETPKVETPKVETPKVETPKVETPKVETPKVERPKVETPKVEA
-895 PKVDLGEY
+895 PKVEA
-903 TQPIGT
+903 PKI
-909 SGEPETHSNSTYLK
+909 
-923 PLGTNGDPLVNTEV
+923 
-937 EFTGG
+937 
-942 VTPNEVPKLDVPT
+942 EVPK
-955 YDNGTVPNTSP
+955 S
-966 IKELDEF
+966 
-973 KGGVNPFDA
+973 
-982 PTLDKPEFKGGVTPF
+982 
-997 DAPTLNKPELKVPE
+997 
-1011 KPQNAPKQPKT
+1011 KT
-1022 PTEGKTTPTLNEP
+1022 PTEQSTKETSQIPTSVAS
-1035 LKEQK
+1035 K
-1040 RASESK
+1040 REE
-1046 PTLPN
+1046 LPN
-1051 TGTSES
+1051 TGTE
-1057 DLVISSLGVLG
+1057 DHDNLVV
-1068 ILGLL
+1068 LGLL
-1073 GFSKWKK
+1073 GVLSGFGFLAHKK
-1080 SSDLEN
+1080 KEVEK

>member
-1 MFLLHKAVRQ
+1 MFLLHKAVKQ
-11 DQGHGFLRKTKLG
+11 EKGHGYLRKTKLG
-24 LLSGIVLTG
+24 LLSGIILTTALG
-33 AFSSLFLSGVVS
+33 SLFLNGIVS
-45 ADEQPNTSTTS
+45 ADEQPNSSTPP
-56 NIVQTP
+56 NAAQTP
-62 PSAPNNQFETE
+62 PSE
-73 TVHTV
+73 TVVQSEYETSTTHTV
-78 KETEQ
+78 KETEL
-83 KAKVEDVKAL
+83 KAKVEEVKAL
-93 GVSVTQTETENVG
+93 GVKVTETPTENVG
-106 KAQTP
+106 VANSS
-111 SEVEPLRTTAEE
+111 SEVTHLRTTAEE

-138 QEQVKADRAKIDE
+138 QEQVKADRTKIDE
-151 FKTTFI
+151 FKNTLI
-157 NANYIKVKARVIS
+157 NANYIKVKARLVS

-177 DEDVSKESTV
+177 DEDVSKEASV

-200 KANELDLTDTQG
+200 KANELELTDSQG
-212 LYSAV
+212 LYNAV

-225 TETFVKMPTNLGVT
+225 TETFIKVPARIGITDK
-239 NNYATNRI
+239 YATNRV

-269 PRSNSVLSSVY
+269 PRSDSVLSSIY

-374 SKLSEFELRSVG
+374 SKLSEFEVRSAG

-408 IASKVVPNKRNQ
+408 IDSKVVPNKRNQ

-587 GTVTDGKPT
+587 GIVTDGKPT

-601 MVPKVVKVGTKPKVV
+601 MVPKVVKVGTKPTVV
-616 ETPIEFTTTYE
+616 ETTTPYTTRYVE
-627 ADPTKE
+627 DNTKDKDYRE
-633 VGVTEVKVA
+633 VTRTGKA
-642 GVLGKTI
+642 GKTT

-655 FDPDTW
+655 LNPNTGA
-661 RVTVNPST
+661 VTSN
-669 ETREE
+669 E
-674 PTNKVVLVGTKPS
+674 PTTITEEAVEEVITVGTKP
-687 VTTTPIPIETE
+687 
-698 VISDL
+698 
-703 DLFEGEE
+703 
-710 IEVSKGKEGLT
+710 
-721 TVTVNHELD
+721 
-730 RATGKVTDLPPVT
+730 KV
-743 TVTPMEKRI
+743 E
-752 VHVGTK
+752 
-758 KRLANVITHYYKVG
+758 
-772 TTEKIHEDEIQ
+772 
-783 RDLEVGSPY
+783 
-792 KTGADF
+792 
-798 PEVVEVSHTNQTRT
+798 
-812 ETLTT
+812 
-817 TVYKLVETPNT
+817 
-828 ATGILSREGAEVVY
+828 
-842 YFKPVVTTEVLQ
+842 
-854 KNPTDAPK
+854 APK
-862 VELEEYTQPI
+862 VET
-872 GTSGEPLVNTE
+872 
-883 VEFSGGVVPNYA
+883 
-895 PKVDLGEY
+895 PKV
-903 TQPIGT
+903 
-909 SGEPETHSNSTYLK
+909 ETPK
-923 PLGTNGDPLVNTEV
+923 V
-937 EFTGG
+937 E
-942 VTPNEVPKLDVPT
+942 TPKVETPKVEMPKVETPKVETPKVESPKVESPKVETPKVETPKVEVPK
-955 YDNGTVPNTSP
+955 S
-966 IKELDEF
+966 
-973 KGGVNPFDA
+973 
-982 PTLDKPEFKGGVTPF
+982 
-997 DAPTLNKPELKVPE
+997 
-1011 KPQNAPKQPKT
+1011 KT
-1022 PTEGKTTPTLNEP
+1022 PTEQSTKETSQIPTSVAS
-1035 LKEQK
+1035 K
-1040 RASESK
+1040 REE
-1046 PTLPN
+1046 LPN
-1051 TGTSES
+1051 TGTE
-1057 DLVISSLGVLG
+1057 DHANLVV
-1068 ILGLL
+1068 LGLL
-1073 GFSKWKK
+1073 GVLSGFGFLAHKK
-1080 SSDLEN
+1080 KEVEK

>member
-1 MFLLHKAVRQ
+1 MFLLHKAVKQ
-11 DQGHGFLRKTKLG
+11 EKGHGYLRKTKLG
-24 LLSGIVLTG
+24 LLSGIILTTALG
-33 AFSSLFLSGVVS
+33 SLFLNGIVS
-45 ADEQPNTSTTS
+45 ADEQPNSSTPP
-56 NIVQTP
+56 NAAQTP
-62 PSAPNNQFETE
+62 PSE
-73 TVHTV
+73 TVVQSEYETSTTHTV
-78 KETEQ
+78 KETEL
-83 KAKVEDVKAL
+83 KAKVEEVKAL
-93 GVSVTQTETENVG
+93 GVKVTETPTENVG
-106 KAQTP
+106 VANSS
-111 SEVEPLRTTAEE
+111 SEVTHLRTTAEE
-123 KVDAQIRDLESAKAE
+123 KVDSQIRDLESAKAE
-138 QEQVKADRAKIDE
+138 QEQVKADRTKIDE
-151 FKTTFI
+151 FKNTLI
-157 NANYIKVKARVIS
+157 NANYIKVKARLVS

-177 DEDVSKESTV
+177 DEDVSKEASV

-200 KANELDLTDTQG
+200 KANELELTDSQG
-212 LYSAV
+212 LYNAV

-225 TETFVKMPTNLGVT
+225 TETFIKVPDRIGITDK
-239 NNYATNRI
+239 YATNRV

-269 PRSNSVLSSVY
+269 PRSDSVLSSIY

-350 LYAKFLDVQGFKG
+350 LYAKFLDIQGFKG

-374 SKLSEFELRSVG
+374 SKLSEFELRSAG

-420 FTPRIVYASNLQR
+420 FTPRIVYASNIQR

-482 ELKEVGSDVSLTH
+482 ELKEVGSEVSLTH

-587 GTVTDGKPT
+587 GTVTDGKST

-601 MVPKVVKVGTKPKVV
+601 MVPKVVKVGTKPTVV
-616 ETPIEFTTTYE
+616 ETTTPYTTRYVE
-627 ADPTKE
+627 DNTKDKDYRE
-633 VGVTEVKVA
+633 VTKSGKS
-642 GVLGKTI
+642 GKTT

-655 FDPDTW
+655 LNPNTGA
-661 RVTVNPST
+661 VTSN
-669 ETREE
+669 E
-674 PTNKVVLVGTKPS
+674 PTTITEEAVEEVITVGTKPT
-687 VTTTPIPIETE
+687 VVETTTPYTTRYVEDSTKDKDYREVTRPGKSGKTTTTTTYTLDPNTGAVTPNEPTTITEEAVEE
-698 VISDL
+698 VI
-703 DLFEGEE
+703 
-710 IEVSKGKEGLT
+710 T
-721 TVTVNHELD
+721 
-730 RATGKVTDLPPVT
+730 
-743 TVTPMEKRI
+743 
-752 VHVGTK
+752 VGTK
-758 KRLANVITHYYKVG
+758 PKV
-772 TTEKIHEDEIQ
+772 E
-783 RDLEVGSPY
+783 
-792 KTGADF
+792 
-798 PEVVEVSHTNQTRT
+798 
-812 ETLTT
+812 
-817 TVYKLVETPNT
+817 
-828 ATGILSREGAEVVY
+828 
-842 YFKPVVTTEVLQ
+842 
-854 KNPTDAPK
+854 APK
-862 VELEEYTQPI
+862 VET
-872 GTSGEPLVNTE
+872 
-883 VEFSGGVVPNYA
+883 
-895 PKVDLGEY
+895 PKV
-903 TQPIGT
+903 
-909 SGEPETHSNSTYLK
+909 ETPK
-923 PLGTNGDPLVNTEV
+923 V
-937 EFTGG
+937 E
-942 VTPNEVPKLDVPT
+942 TPKVETPKVEVPK
-955 YDNGTVPNTSP
+955 S
-966 IKELDEF
+966 
-973 KGGVNPFDA
+973 
-982 PTLDKPEFKGGVTPF
+982 
-997 DAPTLNKPELKVPE
+997 
-1011 KPQNAPKQPKT
+1011 KT
-1022 PTEGKTTPTLNEP
+1022 PTEQSTKETSQIPTSVAS
-1035 LKEQK
+1035 K
-1040 RASESK
+1040 REE
-1046 PTLPN
+1046 LPN
-1051 TGTSES
+1051 TGTE
-1057 DLVISSLGVLG
+1057 DHANLVV
-1068 ILGLL
+1068 LGLL
-1073 GFSKWKK
+1073 GVLSGFGFLAHKK
-1080 SSDLEN
+1080 KEVEK

>member
-1 MFLLHKAVRQ
+1 MFLLHKAVKQ
-11 DQGHGFLRKTKLG
+11 EKGHGYLRKTKLG
-24 LLSGIVLTG
+24 LLSGIILTTALG
-33 AFSSLFLSGVVS
+33 SLFLNGIVS
-45 ADEQPNTSTTS
+45 ADEQPNSSTPP
-56 NIVQTP
+56 NAAQTP
-62 PSAPNNQFETE
+62 PSE
-73 TVHTV
+73 TVVQSEYETSTTHTV
-78 KETEQ
+78 KETEL
-83 KAKVEDVKAL
+83 KAKVEEVKAL
-93 GVSVTQTETENVG
+93 GVKVTETPTENVG
-106 KAQTP
+106 VANSS
-111 SEVEPLRTTAEE
+111 SEVTHLRTTAEE

-138 QEQVKADRAKIDE
+138 QEQVKADRTKIDE
-151 FKTTFI
+151 FKNTLI
-157 NANYIKVKARVIS
+157 NANYIKVKARLVS

-177 DEDVSKESTV
+177 DEDVSKEASV

-200 KANELDLTDTQG
+200 KANELELTDSQG
-212 LYSAV
+212 LYNAV

-225 TETFVKMPTNLGVT
+225 TETFIKVPARIGITDK
-239 NNYATNRI
+239 YATNRV

-269 PRSNSVLSSVY
+269 PRSDSVLSSIY

-374 SKLSEFELRSVG
+374 SKLSEFEVRSAG

-587 GTVTDGKPT
+587 GIVTDGKPT

-601 MVPKVVKVGTKPKVV
+601 MVPKVVKVGTKPTVV
-616 ETPIEFTTTYE
+616 ETTTPYTTRYVE
-627 ADPTKE
+627 DSTKDKDYRE
-633 VGVTEVKVA
+633 VTRPGKS
-642 GVLGKTI
+642 GKTT

-655 FDPDTW
+655 LDPNTGA
-661 RVTVNPST
+661 VTPN
-669 ETREE
+669 E
-674 PTNKVVLVGTKPS
+674 PTTITEEAVEEVITVGTKP
-687 VTTTPIPIETE
+687 
-698 VISDL
+698 
-703 DLFEGEE
+703 
-710 IEVSKGKEGLT
+710 
-721 TVTVNHELD
+721 
-730 RATGKVTDLPPVT
+730 KV
-743 TVTPMEKRI
+743 E
-752 VHVGTK
+752 
-758 KRLANVITHYYKVG
+758 
-772 TTEKIHEDEIQ
+772 
-783 RDLEVGSPY
+783 SP
-792 KTGADF
+792 K
-798 PEVVEVSHTNQTRT
+798 
-812 ETLTT
+812 
-817 TVYKLVETPNT
+817 VETPKVET
-828 ATGILSREGAEVVY
+828 
-842 YFKPVVTTEVLQ
+842 
-854 KNPTDAPK
+854 PK
-862 VELEEYTQPI
+862 VET
-872 GTSGEPLVNTE
+872 
-883 VEFSGGVVPNYA
+883 
-895 PKVDLGEY
+895 PKV
-903 TQPIGT
+903 
-909 SGEPETHSNSTYLK
+909 ETPK
-923 PLGTNGDPLVNTEV
+923 V
-937 EFTGG
+937 EMPK
-942 VTPNEVPKLDVPT
+942 VETPKVETPKVESPKVESPKVETPKVETPKVETPKVETPKVETPKVEVPK
-955 YDNGTVPNTSP
+955 S
-966 IKELDEF
+966 
-973 KGGVNPFDA
+973 
-982 PTLDKPEFKGGVTPF
+982 
-997 DAPTLNKPELKVPE
+997 
-1011 KPQNAPKQPKT
+1011 KT
-1022 PTEGKTTPTLNEP
+1022 PTEQSTKETSQIPTSVAS
-1035 LKEQK
+1035 K
-1040 RASESK
+1040 REE
-1046 PTLPN
+1046 LPN
-1051 TGTSES
+1051 TGTE
-1057 DLVISSLGVLG
+1057 DHANLVV
-1068 ILGLL
+1068 LGLL
-1073 GFSKWKK
+1073 GVLSGFGFLAHKK
-1080 SSDLEN
+1080 KEVEK

>member
-1 MFLLHKAVRQ
+1 MFLLHKAVKQ
-11 DQGHGFLRKTKLG
+11 EKGHGYLRKTKLG
-24 LLSGIVLTG
+24 LLSGIILTTALG
-33 AFSSLFLSGVVS
+33 SLFLNGIVS
-45 ADEQPNTSTTS
+45 ADEQPNSSTPP
-56 NIVQTP
+56 NAAQTP
-62 PSAPNNQFETE
+62 PSE
-73 TVHTV
+73 TVVQSEYETSTTHTV
-78 KETEQ
+78 KETEL
-83 KAKVEDVKAL
+83 KAKVEEVKAL
-93 GVSVTQTETENVG
+93 GVKVTETPTENVG
-106 KAQTP
+106 VANSS
-111 SEVEPLRTTAEE
+111 SEVTHLRTTAEE
-123 KVDAQIRDLESAKAE
+123 KVDSQIRDLESAKAE
-138 QEQVKADRAKIDE
+138 QEQVKADRTKIDE
-151 FKTTFI
+151 FKNTLI
-157 NANYIKVKARVIS
+157 NANYIKVKARLVS

-177 DEDVSKESTV
+177 DEDVSKEASV

-200 KANELDLTDTQG
+200 KANELELTDSQG
-212 LYSAV
+212 LYNAV

-225 TETFVKMPTNLGVT
+225 TETFIKVPDRIGITDK
-239 NNYATNRI
+239 YATNRV

-269 PRSNSVLSSVY
+269 PRSDSVLSSIY

-374 SKLSEFELRSVG
+374 SKLSEFELRSAG

-482 ELKEVGSDVSLTH
+482 ELKEVGSEVSLTH

-601 MVPKVVKVGTKPKVV
+601 MVPKVVKVGTKPTVV
-616 ETPIEFTTTYE
+616 ETTTPYITRYVE
-627 ADPTKE
+627 DNTKDKDYRE
-633 VGVTEVKVA
+633 VTRPGKA
-642 GVLGKTI
+642 GKTT

-655 FDPDTW
+655 LNPNTGA
-661 RVTVNPST
+661 VTSN
-669 ETREE
+669 E
-674 PTNKVVLVGTKPS
+674 PTTITEEAVEEVITVGTKPT
-687 VTTTPIPIETE
+687 VVETTTPYTTRYVEDNTKDKDYREVTRPGKAGKTTTTTTYTLDPNTGAVTPNEPTTITEEAVEE
-698 VISDL
+698 VI
-703 DLFEGEE
+703 
-710 IEVSKGKEGLT
+710 T
-721 TVTVNHELD
+721 
-730 RATGKVTDLPPVT
+730 
-743 TVTPMEKRI
+743 
-752 VHVGTK
+752 VGTK
-758 KRLANVITHYYKVG
+758 PKV
-772 TTEKIHEDEIQ
+772 E
-783 RDLEVGSPY
+783 
-792 KTGADF
+792 
-798 PEVVEVSHTNQTRT
+798 
-812 ETLTT
+812 
-817 TVYKLVETPNT
+817 
-828 ATGILSREGAEVVY
+828 
-842 YFKPVVTTEVLQ
+842 
-854 KNPTDAPK
+854 APK
-862 VELEEYTQPI
+862 VET
-872 GTSGEPLVNTE
+872 
-883 VEFSGGVVPNYA
+883 
-895 PKVDLGEY
+895 PKV
-903 TQPIGT
+903 
-909 SGEPETHSNSTYLK
+909 ETPK
-923 PLGTNGDPLVNTEV
+923 V
-937 EFTGG
+937 E
-942 VTPNEVPKLDVPT
+942 TPKVETPKVETPKVETPKVETPKVETPKVETPKVETPKVETPKVEVPK
-955 YDNGTVPNTSP
+955 S
-966 IKELDEF
+966 
-973 KGGVNPFDA
+973 
-982 PTLDKPEFKGGVTPF
+982 
-997 DAPTLNKPELKVPE
+997 
-1011 KPQNAPKQPKT
+1011 KT
-1022 PTEGKTTPTLNEP
+1022 PTEQSTKETSQIPTSVAS
-1035 LKEQK
+1035 K
-1040 RASESK
+1040 REE
-1046 PTLPN
+1046 LPN
-1051 TGTSES
+1051 TGTE
-1057 DLVISSLGVLG
+1057 DHANLVV
-1068 ILGLL
+1068 LGLL
-1073 GFSKWKK
+1073 GVLSGFGFLAHKK
-1080 SSDLEN
+1080 KEVEK

>member
-1 MFLLHKAVRQ
+1 MVFLLHKAVKQ
-11 DQGHGFLRKTKLG
+11 EKGHGYLRKTKLG
-24 LLSGIVLTG
+24 LLSGIILTTALG
-33 AFSSLFLSGVVS
+33 SLFLNGIVS
-45 ADEQPNTSTTS
+45 ADEQPNSSTPP
-56 NIVQTP
+56 NAAQTP
-62 PSAPNNQFETE
+62 PSE
-73 TVHTV
+73 TVVQSEYETSTTHTV
-78 KETEQ
+78 KETEL
-83 KAKVEDVKAL
+83 KAKVEEVKAL
-93 GVSVTQTETENVG
+93 GVKVTETPTENVG
-106 KAQTP
+106 VANSS
-111 SEVEPLRTTAEE
+111 SEVTHLRTTAEE

-138 QEQVKADRAKIDE
+138 QEQVKADRTKIDE
-151 FKTTFI
+151 FKNTLI
-157 NANYIKVKARVIS
+157 NANYIKVKARLVS

-177 DEDVSKESTV
+177 DEDVSKEASV

-200 KANELDLTDTQG
+200 KANELELTDSQG
-212 LYSAV
+212 LYNAV

-225 TETFVKMPTNLGVT
+225 TETFIKVPARIGITDK
-239 NNYATNRI
+239 YATNRV

-269 PRSNSVLSSVY
+269 PRSDSVLSSIY

-374 SKLSEFELRSVG
+374 SKLSEFEVRSAG

-587 GTVTDGKPT
+587 GIVTDGKPT

-601 MVPKVVKVGTKPKVV
+601 MVPKVVKVGTKPTVV
-616 ETPIEFTTTYE
+616 ETTTPYTTRYVE
-627 ADPTKE
+627 DNTKDKDYRE
-633 VGVTEVKVA
+633 VTRTGKA
-642 GVLGKTI
+642 GKTT

-655 FDPDTW
+655 LNPNTGA
-661 RVTVNPST
+661 VTSN
-669 ETREE
+669 E
-674 PTNKVVLVGTKPS
+674 PTTITEEAVEEVIIVGTKPT
-687 VTTTPIPIETE
+687 VVETTTPYTIRYVEDNTKDKDYRE
-698 VISDL
+698 VTRPGKAGKTTTTTTYTL
-703 DLFEGEE
+703 DP
-710 IEVSKGKEGLT
+710 
-721 TVTVNHELD
+721 N
-730 RATGKVTDLPPVT
+730 
-743 TVTPMEKRI
+743 
-752 VHVGTK
+752 
-758 KRLANVITHYYKVG
+758 
-772 TTEKIHEDEIQ
+772 
-783 RDLEVGSPY
+783 
-792 KTGADF
+792 TGA
-798 PEVVEVSHTNQTRT
+798 
-812 ETLTT
+812 
-817 TVYKLVETPNT
+817 
-828 ATGILSREGAEVVY
+828 
-842 YFKPVVTTEVLQ
+842 
-854 KNPTDAPK
+854 
-862 VELEEYTQPI
+862 
-872 GTSGEPLVNTE
+872 
-883 VEFSGGVVPNYA
+883 
-895 PKVDLGEY
+895 
-903 TQPIGT
+903 
-909 SGEPETHSNSTYLK
+909 
-923 PLGTNGDPLVNTEV
+923 
-937 EFTGG
+937 
-942 VTPNEVPKLDVPT
+942 VTPNEPT
-955 YDNGTVPNTSP
+955 TIT
-966 IKELDEF
+966 
-973 KGGVNPFDA
+973 
-982 PTLDKPEFKGGVTPF
+982 
-997 DAPTLNKPELKVPE
+997 
-1011 KPQNAPKQPKT
+1011 
-1022 PTEGKTTPTLNEP
+1022 
-1035 LKEQK
+1035 
-1040 RASESK
+1040 
-1046 PTLPN
+1046 
-1051 TGTSES
+1051 
-1057 DLVISSLGVLG
+1057 
-1068 ILGLL
+1068 
-1073 GFSKWKK
+1073 
-1080 SSDLEN
+1080 

>member
-1 MFLLHKAVRQ
+1 M
-11 DQGHGFLRKTKLG
+11 
-24 LLSGIVLTG
+24 
-33 AFSSLFLSGVVS
+33 
-45 ADEQPNTSTTS
+45 
-56 NIVQTP
+56 QTP
-62 PSAPNNQFETE
+62 PSENTQFETE

-78 KETEQ
+78 KETEL
-83 KAKVEDVKAL
+83 KAKVEEVKAL
-93 GVSVTQTETENVG
+93 GVKVTQTETETVG
-106 KAQTP
+106 KAQTS
-111 SEVEPLRTTAEE
+111 SEVAPLRTTAEE

-151 FKTTFI
+151 FKNTFI
-157 NANYIKVKARVIS
+157 NANYIKVKSRVVA
-170 QVNSRDI
+170 QVNGRDI
-177 DEDVSKESTV
+177 DEDVSKEASV
-187 SPITSSSGEIRYL
+187 SPITSSGGEIRYL
-200 KANELDLTDTQG
+200 KANELDLTDSQG
-212 LYSAV
+212 LYSAL

-225 TETFVKMPTNLGVT
+225 TETFVKMPTNIGVT

-269 PRSNSVLSSVY
+269 PRSDSVLSSIY

-350 LYAKFLDVQGFKG
+350 LYAKFLDVQVFKG
-363 KGVITSSDIPK
+363 KGVITSSDIPD
-374 SKLSEFELRSVG
+374 SKLSEFELRSAG
-386 ADYTYRQE
+386 TDYTYRQE
-394 TSLLGEN
+394 TSLLGET

-408 IASKVVPNKRNQ
+408 IASKVVPNKRHQ
-420 FTPRIVYASNLQR
+420 FTPRITYAASLNN
-433 VELTDTEKA
+433 VELSNTDRA

-450 HTVTYTE
+450 HNVTYTE

-468 VNEQGV
+468 VNEQGI
-474 EIAPSVKS
+474 EIAPSIRS
-482 ELKEVGSDVSLTH
+482 ELKDVGSAVSLTH

-521 GETVITYVY
+521 GETVIAYVY

-544 TKIPITT
+544 TKIPIAT

-572 GKIVTTTP
+572 GKIVTTTS

-616 ETPIEFTTTYE
+616 ETPIEFPTTYE

-633 VGVTEVKVA
+633 VGITDVKVA

-674 PTNKVVLVGTKPS
+674 PTTKVVLVGTKSS
-687 VTTTPIPIETE
+687 VTTTSVPIETE
-698 VISDL
+698 VISDP

-710 IEVSKGKEGLT
+710 IEVSKGKEGVT

-730 RATGKVTDLPPVT
+730 RASGKVTDLPPVT
-743 TVTPMEKRI
+743 TVTPMEKRVI
-752 VHVGTK
+752 HVGTK
-758 KRLANVITHYYKVG
+758 KRLANVVTHYYKVG

-783 RDLEVGSPY
+783 RDLEVGSTY
-792 KTGADF
+792 TTSAEF

-812 ETLTT
+812 ETIST

-842 YFKPVVTTEVLQ
+842 YFKQVVTTEVLQ

-883 VEFSGGVVPNYA
+883 VEFSGGVTPNDA
-895 PKVDLGEY
+895 PKHTLEEY

-909 SGEPETHSNSTYLK
+909 SGEPETHSNLTYLK

-937 EFTGG
+937 DFTGG
-942 VTPNEVPKLDVPT
+942 VTPNEAPKLEVPA
-955 YDNGTVPNTSP
+955 YDNGTVPNTAP
-966 IKELDEF
+966 IREVEDF
-973 KGGVNPFDA
+973 KGGVNPLDA
-982 PTLDKPEFKGGVTPF
+982 PTLDKPEFKGGVIPM
-997 DAPTLNKPELKVPE
+997 DAPQLDKPELNIPE
-1011 KPQNAPKQPKT
+1011 KPQKVSEQPKT
-1022 PTEGKTTPTLNEP
+1022 PTEGKTTPTPKEP
-1035 LKEQK
+1035 LREQK
-1040 RASESK
+1040 RASENK

-1057 DLVISSLGVLG
+1057 DVVFSSLGALG
-1068 ILGLL
+1068 ILGALAF
-1073 GFSKWKK
+1073 GRWKK

>member
-1 MFLLHKAVRQ
+1 MFLLHKAVKQ
-11 DQGHGFLRKTKLG
+11 EKGHGYLRKTKLG
-24 LLSGIVLTG
+24 LLSGIILTTALG
-33 AFSSLFLSGVVS
+33 SLFLNGIVS
-45 ADEQPNTSTTS
+45 ADEQPTNPTTSVQPSQPAGESSQNEFETSTT
-56 NIVQTP
+56 
-62 PSAPNNQFETE
+62 
-73 TVHTV
+73 HTV
-78 KETEQ
+78 KETEL
-83 KAKVEDVKAL
+83 KAKVEEVKAL
-93 GVSVTQTETENVG
+93 GVKVTETPTENVG
-106 KAQTP
+106 VANSS
-111 SEVEPLRTTAEE
+111 SEVTHIRTTAEE

-138 QEQVKADRAKIDE
+138 KVQADADRAKIEE
-151 FKTTFI
+151 FKNTFI
-157 NANYIKVKARVIS
+157 NANYIKVKARLVS

-177 DEDVSKESTV
+177 NEDVSKEASV
-187 SPITSSSGEIRYL
+187 SPITSSNGELHYL
-200 KANELDLTDTQG
+200 KANELELTDSQG
-212 LYSAV
+212 LYNAV

-225 TETFVKMPTNLGVT
+225 TETFIKVPDRIGITDK
-239 NNYATNRI
+239 YATNRV

-269 PRSNSVLSSVY
+269 PRSDSVLSSIY

-482 ELKEVGSDVSLTH
+482 ELKEVGSEVSLTH

-557 TIDYGTEI
+557 TIDYGKEI

-616 ETPIEFTTTYE
+616 ETTTPYTTRYVE
-627 ADPTKE
+627 DNTKDKDYRE
-633 VGVTEVKVA
+633 VTRPGKA
-642 GVLGKTI
+642 GKTT

-655 FDPDTW
+655 LNPNTGA
-661 RVTVNPST
+661 VTSN
-669 ETREE
+669 E
-674 PTNKVVLVGTKPS
+674 PTTITEEAVEEVITVGTKPT
-687 VTTTPIPIETE
+687 VVETTTPYTTRYVEDSTKDKDYREVTRPGKSGKTTTTTTYTLDPNTGAVTPNKPTTITEEAVEE
-698 VISDL
+698 VI
-703 DLFEGEE
+703 
-710 IEVSKGKEGLT
+710 T
-721 TVTVNHELD
+721 
-730 RATGKVTDLPPVT
+730 
-743 TVTPMEKRI
+743 
-752 VHVGTK
+752 VGTK
-758 KRLANVITHYYKVG
+758 PKV
-772 TTEKIHEDEIQ
+772 EAPK
-783 RDLEVGSPY
+783 
-792 KTGADF
+792 
-798 PEVVEVSHTNQTRT
+798 
-812 ETLTT
+812 
-817 TVYKLVETPNT
+817 VETPKVET
-828 ATGILSREGAEVVY
+828 PKVETPKVETPKVETPKVETPKVETPKVEAPKVEAPKVETPKVETPKVETPKV
-842 YFKPVVTTEVLQ
+842 
-854 KNPTDAPK
+854 DAPK
-862 VELEEYTQPI
+862 VE
-872 GTSGEPLVNTE
+872 
-883 VEFSGGVVPNYA
+883 A
-895 PKVDLGEY
+895 PKVEA
-903 TQPIGT
+903 PKI
-909 SGEPETHSNSTYLK
+909 
-923 PLGTNGDPLVNTEV
+923 
-937 EFTGG
+937 
-942 VTPNEVPKLDVPT
+942 EVPK
-955 YDNGTVPNTSP
+955 S
-966 IKELDEF
+966 
-973 KGGVNPFDA
+973 
-982 PTLDKPEFKGGVTPF
+982 
-997 DAPTLNKPELKVPE
+997 
-1011 KPQNAPKQPKT
+1011 KT
-1022 PTEGKTTPTLNEP
+1022 PTEQSTKETSQIPTSVAS
-1035 LKEQK
+1035 K
-1040 RASESK
+1040 REE
-1046 PTLPN
+1046 LPN
-1051 TGTSES
+1051 TGTE
-1057 DLVISSLGVLG
+1057 DHDNLVV
-1068 ILGLL
+1068 LGLL
-1073 GFSKWKK
+1073 GVLSGFGFLAHKK
-1080 SSDLEN
+1080 KEVEK

>member
-1 MFLLHKAVRQ
+1 MFLLHKAVKQ
-11 DQGHGFLRKTKLG
+11 DKGHGYLRKTKLG
-24 LLSGIVLTG
+24 LLSGIILTTALG
-33 AFSSLFLSGVVS
+33 SLFLNGIVS
-45 ADEQPNTSTTS
+45 ADEQPNSSTPP
-56 NIVQTP
+56 NAAQTP
-62 PSAPNNQFETE
+62 PSE
-73 TVHTV
+73 TVVQSEYETSTTHTV
-78 KETEQ
+78 KETEL
-83 KAKVEDVKAL
+83 KAKIEEVKAL
-93 GVSVTQTETENVG
+93 GVKVTETPTENVG
-106 KAQTP
+106 VANSS
-111 SEVEPLRTTAEE
+111 SEVTHLRATAEE

-138 QEQVKADRAKIDE
+138 QEQVKADRTKIDE
-151 FKTTFI
+151 FKNTLI
-157 NANYIKVKARVIS
+157 NANYIKVKARLVS

-177 DEDVSKESTV
+177 DEDVSKEASV

-200 KANELDLTDTQG
+200 KANELELTDSQG
-212 LYSAV
+212 LYNAV

-225 TETFVKMPTNLGVT
+225 TETFIKVPDRIGITDK
-239 NNYATNRI
+239 YATNRV

-269 PRSNSVLSSVY
+269 PRSDSVLSSIY

-350 LYAKFLDVQGFKG
+350 LYAKFLDVQGFQG

-374 SKLSEFELRSVG
+374 SKLSEFELRSAG

-420 FTPRIVYASNLQR
+420 FTPRIVYASNIQR

-482 ELKEVGSDVSLTH
+482 DLKEVGSAVSLTH

-511 DKQDITEIVK
+511 DKQDITEIIK

-557 TIDYGTEI
+557 TIDYGKEI

-616 ETPIEFTTTYE
+616 ETTTPYTTRYVE
-627 ADPTKE
+627 DNTKDKDYRE
-633 VGVTEVKVA
+633 VTRPGKA
-642 GVLGKTI
+642 GKTT

-655 FDPDTW
+655 LNPNTGA
-661 RVTVNPST
+661 VTSN
-669 ETREE
+669 E
-674 PTNKVVLVGTKPS
+674 PTTITEEAVEEVITVGTKPT
-687 VTTTPIPIETE
+687 VVETTTPYTTRYVEDSTKDKDYREVTRPGKSGKTTTTTTYTLDPNTGAVTPNKPTTITEEAVEE
-698 VISDL
+698 VI
-703 DLFEGEE
+703 
-710 IEVSKGKEGLT
+710 T
-721 TVTVNHELD
+721 
-730 RATGKVTDLPPVT
+730 
-743 TVTPMEKRI
+743 
-752 VHVGTK
+752 VGTK
-758 KRLANVITHYYKVG
+758 PKV
-772 TTEKIHEDEIQ
+772 EAPK
-783 RDLEVGSPY
+783 
-792 KTGADF
+792 
-798 PEVVEVSHTNQTRT
+798 
-812 ETLTT
+812 
-817 TVYKLVETPNT
+817 VETPKVET
-828 ATGILSREGAEVVY
+828 PKVETPKVETPKVETPKVETPKVETPKVEAPKVEAPKVETPKVETPKVETPKV
-842 YFKPVVTTEVLQ
+842 
-854 KNPTDAPK
+854 DAPK
-862 VELEEYTQPI
+862 VE
-872 GTSGEPLVNTE
+872 
-883 VEFSGGVVPNYA
+883 A
-895 PKVDLGEY
+895 PKVEA
-903 TQPIGT
+903 PKI
-909 SGEPETHSNSTYLK
+909 
-923 PLGTNGDPLVNTEV
+923 
-937 EFTGG
+937 
-942 VTPNEVPKLDVPT
+942 EVPK
-955 YDNGTVPNTSP
+955 S
-966 IKELDEF
+966 
-973 KGGVNPFDA
+973 
-982 PTLDKPEFKGGVTPF
+982 
-997 DAPTLNKPELKVPE
+997 
-1011 KPQNAPKQPKT
+1011 KT
-1022 PTEGKTTPTLNEP
+1022 PTEQSTKETSQIPTSVAS
-1035 LKEQK
+1035 K
-1040 RASESK
+1040 REE
-1046 PTLPN
+1046 LPN
-1051 TGTSES
+1051 TGTE
-1057 DLVISSLGVLG
+1057 DHDNLVV
-1068 ILGLL
+1068 LGLL
-1073 GFSKWKK
+1073 GVLSGFGFLAHKK
-1080 SSDLEN
+1080 KEVEK

>member
-1 MFLLHKAVRQ
+1 MFLLHKAVKQ
-11 DQGHGFLRKTKLG
+11 EKGHGYLRKTKLG
-24 LLSGIVLTG
+24 LLSGIILTTALG
-33 AFSSLFLSGVVS
+33 SLFLNGIVS
-45 ADEQPNTSTTS
+45 ADEQPNSSTPP
-56 NIVQTP
+56 NAAQTP
-62 PSAPNNQFETE
+62 PSE
-73 TVHTV
+73 TVVQSEYETSTTHTV
-78 KETEQ
+78 KETEL
-83 KAKVEDVKAL
+83 KAKVEEVKAL
-93 GVSVTQTETENVG
+93 GVKVTETPTENVG
-106 KAQTP
+106 VANSS
-111 SEVEPLRTTAEE
+111 SEVTHLRATAEE

-138 QEQVKADRAKIDE
+138 QEQVKADRVKIDE
-151 FKTTFI
+151 FKNTFI
-157 NANYIKVKARVIS
+157 NANYIKVKARLVS

-177 DEDVSKESTV
+177 NEDVSKEASV

-200 KANELDLTDTQG
+200 KANELELTDSQG
-212 LYSAV
+212 LYNAV

-225 TETFVKMPTNLGVT
+225 TETFIKVPDRIGITDK
-239 NNYATNRI
+239 YATNRV

-269 PRSNSVLSSVY
+269 PRSDSVLSSIY

-350 LYAKFLDVQGFKG
+350 LYAKFLDIQGFKG

-374 SKLSEFELRSVG
+374 SKLSEFELRSAG

-420 FTPRIVYASNLQR
+420 FTPRIVYASNIQR

-482 ELKEVGSDVSLTH
+482 ELKEVGSEVSLTH

-557 TIDYGTEI
+557 TIDYGKEI

-587 GTVTDGKPT
+587 GTVTDGKST

-601 MVPKVVKVGTKPKVV
+601 MVPKVVKVGTKPTVV
-616 ETPIEFTTTYE
+616 ETTTPYTTRYVE
-627 ADPTKE
+627 DNTKDKDYRE
-633 VGVTEVKVA
+633 VTKSGKS
-642 GVLGKTI
+642 GKTT

-655 FDPDTW
+655 LNPNTGA
-661 RVTVNPST
+661 VTSN
-669 ETREE
+669 E
-674 PTNKVVLVGTKPS
+674 PTMITEEAVEEVITVGTKPT
-687 VTTTPIPIETE
+687 VVETTTPYTTRYVEDNTKDKDYREVTRPGKSGKTTTTTTYTLDPNTGAVTPNEPTTITEEAVEE
-698 VISDL
+698 VI
-703 DLFEGEE
+703 
-710 IEVSKGKEGLT
+710 T
-721 TVTVNHELD
+721 
-730 RATGKVTDLPPVT
+730 
-743 TVTPMEKRI
+743 
-752 VHVGTK
+752 VGTK
-758 KRLANVITHYYKVG
+758 PKV
-772 TTEKIHEDEIQ
+772 E
-783 RDLEVGSPY
+783 
-792 KTGADF
+792 
-798 PEVVEVSHTNQTRT
+798 
-812 ETLTT
+812 
-817 TVYKLVETPNT
+817 
-828 ATGILSREGAEVVY
+828 
-842 YFKPVVTTEVLQ
+842 
-854 KNPTDAPK
+854 APK
-862 VELEEYTQPI
+862 VET
-872 GTSGEPLVNTE
+872 
-883 VEFSGGVVPNYA
+883 
-895 PKVDLGEY
+895 PKV
-903 TQPIGT
+903 
-909 SGEPETHSNSTYLK
+909 ETPK
-923 PLGTNGDPLVNTEV
+923 V
-937 EFTGG
+937 E
-942 VTPNEVPKLDVPT
+942 TPKVETPKVERPKVERPKVERPKVERPKVERPKVERPKVERPKVERPKVETPKVERPKVETPKVERPKVETPKVETPKVETPKVEVPK
-955 YDNGTVPNTSP
+955 S
-966 IKELDEF
+966 
-973 KGGVNPFDA
+973 
-982 PTLDKPEFKGGVTPF
+982 
-997 DAPTLNKPELKVPE
+997 
-1011 KPQNAPKQPKT
+1011 KT
-1022 PTEGKTTPTLNEP
+1022 PTEQSTKETSQIPTSVAS
-1035 LKEQK
+1035 K
-1040 RASESK
+1040 REE
-1046 PTLPN
+1046 LPN
-1051 TGTSES
+1051 TGTE
-1057 DLVISSLGVLG
+1057 DHANLVV
-1068 ILGLL
+1068 LGLL
-1073 GFSKWKK
+1073 GVLSGFGFLAHKK
-1080 SSDLEN
+1080 KEVEK

>member
-1 MFLLHKAVRQ
+1 MFLLHKAVKQ
-11 DQGHGFLRKTKLG
+11 EKGHGYLRKTKLG
-24 LLSGIVLTG
+24 LLSGIILTTALG
-33 AFSSLFLSGVVS
+33 SLFLNGIVS
-45 ADEQPNTSTTS
+45 ADEQPNSSTPP
-56 NIVQTP
+56 NAAQTP
-62 PSAPNNQFETE
+62 PSE
-73 TVHTV
+73 TVVQSEYETSTTHTV
-78 KETEQ
+78 KETEL
-83 KAKVEDVKAL
+83 KAKVEEVKAL
-93 GVSVTQTETENVG
+93 GVKVTETPTENVG
-106 KAQTP
+106 VANSS
-111 SEVEPLRTTAEE
+111 SEVTHLRATAEE

-138 QEQVKADRAKIDE
+138 QEQVKADRTKIDE
-151 FKTTFI
+151 FKNTLI
-157 NANYIKVKARVIS
+157 NANYIKVKARLVS

-177 DEDVSKESTV
+177 DEDVSKEASV
-187 SPITSSSGEIRYL
+187 SPITSSRGEIRYL
-200 KANELDLTDTQG
+200 KANELELTDSQG
-212 LYSAV
+212 LYNAV

-225 TETFVKMPTNLGVT
+225 TETFIKVPARIGITDK
-239 NNYATNRI
+239 YATNRV

-269 PRSNSVLSSVY
+269 PRSDSVLSSIY

-305 SSKPV
+305 SSKPI

-420 FTPRIVYASNLQR
+420 FTPRIVYASNIQR

-482 ELKEVGSDVSLTH
+482 ELKEVGSEVFLTH

-557 TIDYGTEI
+557 TIDYGKEI

-601 MVPKVVKVGTKPKVV
+601 MVPKVVKVGTKPTVV
-616 ETPIEFTTTYE
+616 ETTTPYTTRYVE
-627 ADPTKE
+627 DNTKDKDYRE
-633 VGVTEVKVA
+633 VTRPGKS
-642 GVLGKTI
+642 GKTT

-655 FDPDTW
+655 LDPNTGA
-661 RVTVNPST
+661 VTPN
-669 ETREE
+669 E
-674 PTNKVVLVGTKPS
+674 PTTITEEAVEEVITVGTKP
-687 VTTTPIPIETE
+687 
-698 VISDL
+698 
-703 DLFEGEE
+703 
-710 IEVSKGKEGLT
+710 
-721 TVTVNHELD
+721 
-730 RATGKVTDLPPVT
+730 KV
-743 TVTPMEKRI
+743 E
-752 VHVGTK
+752 
-758 KRLANVITHYYKVG
+758 
-772 TTEKIHEDEIQ
+772 
-783 RDLEVGSPY
+783 
-792 KTGADF
+792 
-798 PEVVEVSHTNQTRT
+798 
-812 ETLTT
+812 
-817 TVYKLVETPNT
+817 
-828 ATGILSREGAEVVY
+828 
-842 YFKPVVTTEVLQ
+842 
-854 KNPTDAPK
+854 APK
-862 VELEEYTQPI
+862 VETPK
-872 GTSGEPLVNTE
+872 
-883 VEFSGGVVPNYA
+883 VETPKVEA
-895 PKVDLGEY
+895 PKVEA
-903 TQPIGT
+903 PKI
-909 SGEPETHSNSTYLK
+909 
-923 PLGTNGDPLVNTEV
+923 
-937 EFTGG
+937 
-942 VTPNEVPKLDVPT
+942 EVPK
-955 YDNGTVPNTSP
+955 S
-966 IKELDEF
+966 
-973 KGGVNPFDA
+973 
-982 PTLDKPEFKGGVTPF
+982 
-997 DAPTLNKPELKVPE
+997 
-1011 KPQNAPKQPKT
+1011 KT
-1022 PTEGKTTPTLNEP
+1022 PTEQSTKETSQIPTSVAS
-1035 LKEQK
+1035 K
-1040 RASESK
+1040 REE
-1046 PTLPN
+1046 LPN
-1051 TGTSES
+1051 TGTE
-1057 DLVISSLGVLG
+1057 DHANLVV
-1068 ILGLL
+1068 LGLL
-1073 GFSKWKK
+1073 GVLSGFGFLAHKK
-1080 SSDLEN
+1080 KEVEK

>member
-1 MFLLHKAVRQ
+1 MFLLHKAVKQ
-11 DQGHGFLRKTKLG
+11 EKGHGYLRKTKLG
-24 LLSGIVLTG
+24 LLSGIILTTALG
-33 AFSSLFLSGVVS
+33 SLFLNGIVS
-45 ADEQPNTSTTS
+45 ADEQPNSSTPP
-56 NIVQTP
+56 NAAQTP
-62 PSAPNNQFETE
+62 PSE
-73 TVHTV
+73 TVVQSEYETSTTHTV
-78 KETEQ
+78 KETEL
-83 KAKVEDVKAL
+83 KAKVEEVKAL
-93 GVSVTQTETENVG
+93 GVKVTETPTENVG
-106 KAQTP
+106 VANSS
-111 SEVEPLRTTAEE
+111 SEVTHLRTTAEE
-123 KVDAQIRDLESAKAE
+123 KVDSQIRDLESAKAE
-138 QEQVKADRAKIDE
+138 QEQVKADRTKIDE
-151 FKTTFI
+151 FKNTLI
-157 NANYIKVKARVIS
+157 NANYIKVKARLVS

-177 DEDVSKESTV
+177 DEDVSKEASV

-200 KANELDLTDTQG
+200 KANELELTDSQG
-212 LYSAV
+212 LYNAV

-225 TETFVKMPTNLGVT
+225 TETFIKVPDRIGITDK
-239 NNYATNRI
+239 YATNRV

-269 PRSNSVLSSVY
+269 PRSDSVLSSIY

-350 LYAKFLDVQGFKG
+350 LYAKFLDIQGFKG

-374 SKLSEFELRSVG
+374 SKLSEFELRSAG

-420 FTPRIVYASNLQR
+420 FTPRIVYASNIQR

-482 ELKEVGSDVSLTH
+482 ELKEVGSEVSLTH

-587 GTVTDGKPT
+587 GTVTDGKST

-601 MVPKVVKVGTKPKVV
+601 MVPKVVKVGTKPTVV
-616 ETPIEFTTTYE
+616 ETTTPYTTRYVE
-627 ADPTKE
+627 DNTKDKDYRE
-633 VGVTEVKVA
+633 VTKSGKA
-642 GVLGKTI
+642 GKTT

-655 FDPDTW
+655 LNPNTGA
-661 RVTVNPST
+661 VTSN
-669 ETREE
+669 E
-674 PTNKVVLVGTKPS
+674 PTMITEEAVEEVITVGTKPT
-687 VTTTPIPIETE
+687 VVETTTPYTTRYVEDNTKDKDYREVTKSGKSGKTTTTTTYTLNPNTGAVTSNEPTTITEEAVEE
-698 VISDL
+698 VI
-703 DLFEGEE
+703 
-710 IEVSKGKEGLT
+710 T
-721 TVTVNHELD
+721 
-730 RATGKVTDLPPVT
+730 
-743 TVTPMEKRI
+743 
-752 VHVGTK
+752 VGTK
-758 KRLANVITHYYKVG
+758 PTVVETTTPYTTRYVEDNTKDKDYREVTRPGKSGKTTTTTTYTLDPNTGAVTPNEPTTITEEAVEEVITVG
-772 TTEKIHEDEIQ
+772 TK
-783 RDLEVGSPY
+783 P
-792 KTGADF
+792 K
-798 PEVVEVSHTNQTRT
+798 VE
-812 ETLTT
+812 
-817 TVYKLVETPNT
+817 
-828 ATGILSREGAEVVY
+828 
-842 YFKPVVTTEVLQ
+842 
-854 KNPTDAPK
+854 APK
-862 VELEEYTQPI
+862 VETPK
-872 GTSGEPLVNTE
+872 
-883 VEFSGGVVPNYA
+883 VETPKVETPKVETPKVETPKVETPKVETPKVETPKVETPKVETPKVETPKVETPKVEA
-895 PKVDLGEY
+895 PKVEA
-903 TQPIGT
+903 PKI
-909 SGEPETHSNSTYLK
+909 
-923 PLGTNGDPLVNTEV
+923 
-937 EFTGG
+937 
-942 VTPNEVPKLDVPT
+942 EVPK
-955 YDNGTVPNTSP
+955 S
-966 IKELDEF
+966 
-973 KGGVNPFDA
+973 
-982 PTLDKPEFKGGVTPF
+982 
-997 DAPTLNKPELKVPE
+997 
-1011 KPQNAPKQPKT
+1011 KT
-1022 PTEGKTTPTLNEP
+1022 PTEQSTKETSQIPTSVAS
-1035 LKEQK
+1035 K
-1040 RASESK
+1040 REE
-1046 PTLPN
+1046 LPN
-1051 TGTSES
+1051 TGTE
-1057 DLVISSLGVLG
+1057 DHANLVV
-1068 ILGLL
+1068 LGLL
-1073 GFSKWKK
+1073 GVLSGFGFLAHKK
-1080 SSDLEN
+1080 KEVEK

>member
-1 MFLLHKAVRQ
+1 MFLLHKAVKQ
-11 DQGHGFLRKTKLG
+11 EKGHGYLRKTKLG
-24 LLSGIVLTG
+24 LLSGIILTTALG
-33 AFSSLFLSGVVS
+33 SLFLNGIVS
-45 ADEQPNTSTTS
+45 ADEQPNSSTPP
-56 NIVQTP
+56 NAAQTP
-62 PSAPNNQFETE
+62 PSE
-73 TVHTV
+73 TVVQSEYETSTTHTV
-78 KETEQ
+78 KETEL
-83 KAKVEDVKAL
+83 KAKVEEVKAL
-93 GVSVTQTETENVG
+93 GVKVTETPTENVG
-106 KAQTP
+106 VANSS
-111 SEVEPLRTTAEE
+111 SEVTHLRTTAEE

-138 QEQVKADRAKIDE
+138 QEQVKADRTKIDE
-151 FKTTFI
+151 FKNTLI
-157 NANYIKVKARVIS
+157 NANYIKVKARLVS

-177 DEDVSKESTV
+177 DEDVSKEASV

-200 KANELDLTDTQG
+200 KANELELTDSQG
-212 LYSAV
+212 LYNAV

-225 TETFVKMPTNLGVT
+225 TETFIKVPARIGITDK
-239 NNYATNRI
+239 YATNRV

-269 PRSNSVLSSVY
+269 PRSDSVLSSIY

-482 ELKEVGSDVSLTH
+482 ELKEVGSEVSLTH

-557 TIDYGTEI
+557 TIDYGKEI

-601 MVPKVVKVGTKPKVV
+601 MVPKVVKVGTKPTVV
-616 ETPIEFTTTYE
+616 ETTTPYTTRYVE
-627 ADPTKE
+627 DSTKDKDYRE
-633 VGVTEVKVA
+633 VTRPGKA
-642 GVLGKTI
+642 GKTT

-655 FDPDTW
+655 LDPNTGA
-661 RVTVNPST
+661 VTPN
-669 ETREE
+669 E
-674 PTNKVVLVGTKPS
+674 PTTITEEAVEEVITVGTKP
-687 VTTTPIPIETE
+687 
-698 VISDL
+698 
-703 DLFEGEE
+703 
-710 IEVSKGKEGLT
+710 
-721 TVTVNHELD
+721 
-730 RATGKVTDLPPVT
+730 KV
-743 TVTPMEKRI
+743 E
-752 VHVGTK
+752 
-758 KRLANVITHYYKVG
+758 
-772 TTEKIHEDEIQ
+772 
-783 RDLEVGSPY
+783 
-792 KTGADF
+792 
-798 PEVVEVSHTNQTRT
+798 
-812 ETLTT
+812 
-817 TVYKLVETPNT
+817 
-828 ATGILSREGAEVVY
+828 
-842 YFKPVVTTEVLQ
+842 
-854 KNPTDAPK
+854 APK
-862 VELEEYTQPI
+862 VET
-872 GTSGEPLVNTE
+872 
-883 VEFSGGVVPNYA
+883 
-895 PKVDLGEY
+895 PKV
-903 TQPIGT
+903 
-909 SGEPETHSNSTYLK
+909 ETPK
-923 PLGTNGDPLVNTEV
+923 V
-937 EFTGG
+937 E
-942 VTPNEVPKLDVPT
+942 TPKVETPKVETPKVETPKVEMPKVETPKVETPKVESPKVESPKVETPKVEVPK
-955 YDNGTVPNTSP
+955 S
-966 IKELDEF
+966 
-973 KGGVNPFDA
+973 
-982 PTLDKPEFKGGVTPF
+982 
-997 DAPTLNKPELKVPE
+997 
-1011 KPQNAPKQPKT
+1011 KT
-1022 PTEGKTTPTLNEP
+1022 PTEQSTKETSQIPTSVAS
-1035 LKEQK
+1035 K
-1040 RASESK
+1040 REE
-1046 PTLPN
+1046 LPN
-1051 TGTSES
+1051 TGTE
-1057 DLVISSLGVLG
+1057 DHANLVV
-1068 ILGLL
+1068 LGLL
-1073 GFSKWKK
+1073 GVLSGFGFLAHKK
-1080 SSDLEN
+1080 KEVEK

>member
-1 MFLLHKAVRQ
+1 MFLLHKAVKQ
-11 DQGHGFLRKTKLG
+11 EKGHGYLRKTKLG
-24 LLSGIVLTG
+24 LLSGIILTTALG
-33 AFSSLFLSGVVS
+33 SLFLNGIVS
-45 ADEQPNTSTTS
+45 ADEQPNSSTPP
-56 NIVQTP
+56 NAAQTP
-62 PSAPNNQFETE
+62 PSE
-73 TVHTV
+73 TVVQSEYETSTTHTV
-78 KETEQ
+78 KETEL
-83 KAKVEDVKAL
+83 KAKVEEVKAL
-93 GVSVTQTETENVG
+93 GVKVTETPTENVG
-106 KAQTP
+106 VANSS
-111 SEVEPLRTTAEE
+111 SEVTHLRTTAEE
-123 KVDAQIRDLESAKAE
+123 KVDSQIRDLESAKAE
-138 QEQVKADRAKIDE
+138 QEQVKADRTKIDE
-151 FKTTFI
+151 FKNTLI
-157 NANYIKVKARVIS
+157 NANYIKVKARLVS

-177 DEDVSKESTV
+177 DEDVSKEASV

-200 KANELDLTDTQG
+200 KANELELTDSQG
-212 LYSAV
+212 LYNAV

-225 TETFVKMPTNLGVT
+225 TETFIKVPDRIGITDK
-239 NNYATNRI
+239 YATNRV

-269 PRSNSVLSSVY
+269 PRSDSVLSSIY

-350 LYAKFLDVQGFKG
+350 LYAKFLDIQGFKG

-374 SKLSEFELRSVG
+374 SKLSEFELRSAG

-420 FTPRIVYASNLQR
+420 FTPRIVYASNIQR

-482 ELKEVGSDVSLTH
+482 ELKEVGSEVSLTH

-587 GTVTDGKPT
+587 GTVTDGKST

-601 MVPKVVKVGTKPKVV
+601 MVPKVVKVGTKPTVV
-616 ETPIEFTTTYE
+616 ETTTPYTTRYVE
-627 ADPTKE
+627 DNTKDKDYRE
-633 VGVTEVKVA
+633 VTKSGKA
-642 GVLGKTI
+642 GKTT

-655 FDPDTW
+655 LNPNTGA
-661 RVTVNPST
+661 VTSN
-669 ETREE
+669 E
-674 PTNKVVLVGTKPS
+674 PTMITEEAVEEVITVGTKPT
-687 VTTTPIPIETE
+687 VVETTTPYTTRYVEDNTKDKDYREVTRPGKSGKTTTTTTYTLDPNTGAVTPNEPTTITEEAVEE
-698 VISDL
+698 VI
-703 DLFEGEE
+703 
-710 IEVSKGKEGLT
+710 T
-721 TVTVNHELD
+721 
-730 RATGKVTDLPPVT
+730 
-743 TVTPMEKRI
+743 
-752 VHVGTK
+752 VGTK
-758 KRLANVITHYYKVG
+758 PKV
-772 TTEKIHEDEIQ
+772 E
-783 RDLEVGSPY
+783 
-792 KTGADF
+792 
-798 PEVVEVSHTNQTRT
+798 
-812 ETLTT
+812 
-817 TVYKLVETPNT
+817 
-828 ATGILSREGAEVVY
+828 
-842 YFKPVVTTEVLQ
+842 
-854 KNPTDAPK
+854 APK
-862 VELEEYTQPI
+862 VETPK
-872 GTSGEPLVNTE
+872 
-883 VEFSGGVVPNYA
+883 VETPKVEA
-895 PKVDLGEY
+895 PKVEA
-903 TQPIGT
+903 PKI
-909 SGEPETHSNSTYLK
+909 
-923 PLGTNGDPLVNTEV
+923 
-937 EFTGG
+937 
-942 VTPNEVPKLDVPT
+942 EVPK
-955 YDNGTVPNTSP
+955 S
-966 IKELDEF
+966 
-973 KGGVNPFDA
+973 
-982 PTLDKPEFKGGVTPF
+982 
-997 DAPTLNKPELKVPE
+997 
-1011 KPQNAPKQPKT
+1011 KT
-1022 PTEGKTTPTLNEP
+1022 PTEQSTKETSQIPTSVAS
-1035 LKEQK
+1035 K
-1040 RASESK
+1040 REE
-1046 PTLPN
+1046 LPN
-1051 TGTSES
+1051 TGTE
-1057 DLVISSLGVLG
+1057 DHANLVV
-1068 ILGLL
+1068 LGLL
-1073 GFSKWKK
+1073 GVLSGFGFLAHKK
-1080 SSDLEN
+1080 KEVEK